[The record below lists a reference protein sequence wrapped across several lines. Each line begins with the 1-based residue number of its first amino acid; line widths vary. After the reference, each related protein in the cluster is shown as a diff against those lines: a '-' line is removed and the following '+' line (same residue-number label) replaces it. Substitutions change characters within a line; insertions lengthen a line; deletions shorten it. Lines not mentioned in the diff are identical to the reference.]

1 MSTSGIYG
9 LSGSGIDVDS
19 MVKMGMMTKQ
29 NEYDRLYKKEVQY
42 EWRKEAYANVYSD
55 LNTFNQSTLSNYKLS
70 STTLPMGT
78 SSADSKVVTAS
89 ANANASAMSH
99 TVNVTELSSN
109 AYLLTKDKLS
119 RANTSTS
126 TSSSIYLKDVLFTA
140 DEQKII
146 QNKMKADDFDSSQAL
161 ISFTFSDGND
171 ADSTTSTISFTYDDI
186 FNSGQTLN
194 DLSSKLNNAGTN
206 IKASYD
212 STNDAFSLYQKDG
225 GSANQI
231 VLSVAQDGSTASANG
246 KKLIENLNLVAVK
259 QTTDASGNI
268 TSSLEEVAF
277 STHTGTST
285 IGGSDTDMETSV
297 KMAADD
303 KLSTLFKTNGSS
315 NSAEFTVNGTTITI
329 DDVTSATVSD
339 LIDKINKSGAGVTA
353 DLDTNGQLKLSA
365 AGGMYASSITLG
377 VASTDT
383 SDAAANGRSLINGL
397 GFDSNNKLSADT
409 YGQTASG
416 TSGKVTIDGKEYS
429 TDTGKVSVGG
439 VTYTLSAK
447 GSTTVTV
454 TNDTDKLV
462 ENVKKFVDDYNTML
476 DKLNSLYNETTYS
489 DYGVLTKSQENGM
502 TADQITKWN
511 EKAKSGLLYHD
522 QTLGKII
529 SNLRE
534 AIYTPVDSVDSK
546 YNSMMAIGITSSTD
560 RGHLQL
566 DEDKLKT
573 ALASDPDC
581 VYQIFASSGDV
592 TTTYAD
598 GTTSTTTDY
607 DKEGVMNRISDKLFA
622 GLKEIKSYAGTSTDT
637 SDGSSLG
644 TLILNLQ
651 TKMSNF
657 KTMMDSYESA
667 LYKKYD
673 AMETAIQQLSVS
685 LGYITG
691 GNS

>member
-19 MVKMGMMTKQ
+19 MVKMGMLTKQ
-29 NEYDRLYKKEVQY
+29 NEYDRLYKKEVKY
-42 EWRKEAYANVYSD
+42 EWRKEAYADLYSN
-55 LNTFNQSTLSNYKLS
+55 LNTFNQSTLSTYKLS
-70 STTLPMGT
+70 STTMPMGT
-78 SSADSKVVTAS
+78 SSADSKVATAS

-109 AYLLTKDKLS
+109 AYLLTKDKIG

-126 TSSSIYLKDVLFTA
+126 ASSSIYLKDVLFTA
-140 DEQKII
+140 DEQKDI
-146 QNKMKADDFDSSQAL
+146 QNKMKADGFDSSQAL
-161 ISFTFSDGND
+161 ISFTFADGTE
-171 ADSTTSTISFTYDDI
+171 ADSTTSTISFTYDEI

-194 DLSSKLNNAGTN
+194 DLSSKLNSAGAN

-231 VLSVAQDGSTASANG
+231 ILSVAQDGSTASANG
-246 KKLIENLNLVAVK
+246 KKLIENLNLAAVK

-268 TSSLEEVAF
+268 TSSLEDIAF
-277 STHTGTST
+277 NTHTGTST
-285 IGGSDTDMETSV
+285 IGGSDTTMETSV
-297 KMAADD
+297 KMAATD

-315 NSAEFTVNGTTITI
+315 SSAEFTVNGKTITI

-339 LIDKINKSGAGVTA
+339 LIDKINKAGAGVTA
-353 DLDTNGQLKLSA
+353 ALDATGQLKLTSDDNTTK
-365 AGGMYASSITLG
+365 ITLG
-377 VASTDT
+377 VASSDT
-383 SDAAANGRSLINGL
+383 TDAAANGRSLINGL
-397 GFDSNNKLSADT
+397 SFDSNSKLSADT

-439 VTYTLSAK
+439 VTYTLTAK

-462 ENVKKFVDDYNTML
+462 ENVKKFVEDYNTML
-476 DKLNSLYNETTYS
+476 DKLNSLYNEKQYS
-489 DYGVLTKSQENGM
+489 DYDVLTKSQENGM
-502 TADQITKWN
+502 TADQISKWN

-534 AIYTPVDSVDSK
+534 AIYTPVDSVDSQ
-546 YNSMMAIGITSSTD
+546 YNSMMAIGISSSTD

-573 ALASDPDC
+573 ALANDPDC

-592 TTTYAD
+592 TTTDAD

-607 DKEGVMNRISDKLFA
+607 DKEGVMNRISDKLFS
-622 GLKEIKSYAGTSTDT
+622 GLKEIKSYAGTSTET

-685 LGYITG
+685 LGYITS

>member
-19 MVKMGMMTKQ
+19 MVKMGMLTKQ
-29 NEYDRLYKKEVQY
+29 NEYDRLYKKEVKY
-42 EWRKEAYANVYSD
+42 EWRKEAYADLYSN
-55 LNTFNQSTLSNYKLS
+55 LNTFNQSTLSTYKLS
-70 STTLPMGT
+70 STTMPMGT
-78 SSADSKVVTAS
+78 SSADSKVATAS

-109 AYLLTKDKLS
+109 AYLLTKDKID

-126 TSSSIYLKDVLFTA
+126 ASSSIYLKDVLFTA
-140 DEQKII
+140 DEQKDI
-146 QNKMKADDFDSSQAL
+146 QNKMKADGFDSSQAL
-161 ISFTFSDGND
+161 ISFTFADGTE
-171 ADSTTSTISFTYDDI
+171 ADSTTSTISFTYDEI

-194 DLSSKLNNAGTN
+194 DLSSKLNSAGAN

-231 VLSVAQDGSTASANG
+231 ILSVAQDGSTASANG
-246 KKLIENLNLVAVK
+246 KKLIENLNLAAVK

-268 TSSLEEVAF
+268 TSSLEAIAF
-277 STHTGTST
+277 NTHTGTST
-285 IGGSDTDMETSV
+285 IGGSDTTMETSV
-297 KMAADD
+297 KMAATD

-315 NSAEFTVNGTTITI
+315 SSAEFTVNGKTITI

-339 LIDKINKSGAGVTA
+339 LIDKINNAGAGVTA
-353 DLDTNGQLKLSA
+353 ALDATGQLKLTSDDNTTK
-365 AGGMYASSITLG
+365 ITLG
-377 VASTDT
+377 VASSDT
-383 SDAAANGRSLINGL
+383 TDAAANGRSLINGL
-397 GFDSNNKLSADT
+397 SFDSNNKLAADT

-439 VTYTLSAK
+439 VTYTLTAK

-462 ENVKKFVDDYNTML
+462 ENVKKFVEDYNTML
-476 DKLNSLYNETTYS
+476 DKLNSLYNEKQYS
-489 DYGVLTKSQENGM
+489 DYDVLTKSQENGM
-502 TADQITKWN
+502 TADQISKWN

-534 AIYTPVDSVDSK
+534 AIYTPVDSVDSQ
-546 YNSMMAIGITSSTD
+546 YNSMMAIGISSSTD

-573 ALASDPDC
+573 ALANDPDC

-592 TTTYAD
+592 TTTDAD

-607 DKEGVMNRISDKLFA
+607 DKEGVMNRISDKLFS
-622 GLKEIKSYAGTSTDT
+622 GLKEIKSYAGTSTET

-673 AMETAIQQLSVS
+673 AMETAIQQLSVL
-685 LGYITG
+685 LGYITS

>member
-19 MVKMGMMTKQ
+19 MVKMGMLTKQ
-29 NEYDRLYKKEVQY
+29 NEYDRLYKKEVKY
-42 EWRKEAYANVYSD
+42 EWRKEAYADLYSN
-55 LNTFNQSTLSNYKLS
+55 LNTFNQSTLSTYKLS
-70 STTLPMGT
+70 STTMPMGT
-78 SSADSKVVTAS
+78 SSADSKVATAS

-109 AYLLTKDKLS
+109 AYLLTKVKIG

-126 TSSSIYLKDVLFTA
+126 ASSSIYLKDVLFTA
-140 DEQKII
+140 DEQKDI
-146 QNKMKADDFDSSQAL
+146 QNKMKADGFDSSQAL
-161 ISFTFSDGND
+161 ISFTFADGTE
-171 ADSTTSTISFTYDDI
+171 ADSTTSTISFTYDEI

-194 DLSSKLNNAGTN
+194 DLSSKLNSAGAN

-231 VLSVAQDGSTASANG
+231 ILSVAQDGSTASANG
-246 KKLIENLNLVAVK
+246 KKLIENLNLAAVK

-268 TSSLEEVAF
+268 TSSLEDIAF
-277 STHTGTST
+277 NTHTGTST
-285 IGGSDTDMETSV
+285 IGGSDTTMETSV
-297 KMAADD
+297 KMAATD

-315 NSAEFTVNGTTITI
+315 SSAEFTVNGKTITI

-339 LIDKINKSGAGVTA
+339 LIDKINKAGAGVTA
-353 DLDTNGQLKLSA
+353 ALDATGQLKLTSDDNTTK
-365 AGGMYASSITLG
+365 ITLG
-377 VASTDT
+377 VASSDT
-383 SDAAANGRSLINGL
+383 TDAAANGRSLINGL
-397 GFDSNNKLSADT
+397 SFDSNSKLSADT

-439 VTYTLSAK
+439 VTYTLTAK

-462 ENVKKFVDDYNTML
+462 ENVKKFVEDYNTML
-476 DKLNSLYNETTYS
+476 DKLNSLYNEKQYS
-489 DYGVLTKSQENGM
+489 DYDVLTKSQENGM
-502 TADQITKWN
+502 TADQISKWN

-534 AIYTPVDSVDSK
+534 AIYTPVDSVDSQ
-546 YNSMMAIGITSSTD
+546 YNSMMAIGISSSTD
-560 RGHLQL
+560 RGHLRL

-573 ALASDPDC
+573 ALANDPDC

-592 TTTYAD
+592 TTTDAD

-607 DKEGVMNRISDKLFA
+607 DKEGVMNRISDKLFS
-622 GLKEIKSYAGTSTDT
+622 GLKEIKSYAGTSTET

-685 LGYITG
+685 LGYITS

>member
-19 MVKMGMMTKQ
+19 MVKMGMLTKQ
-29 NEYDRLYKKEVQY
+29 NEYDRLYKKEVKY
-42 EWRKEAYANVYSD
+42 EWRKEAYADLYSN
-55 LNTFNQSTLSNYKLS
+55 LNTFNQSTLSTYKLS
-70 STTLPMGT
+70 STTMPMGT
-78 SSADSKVVTAS
+78 SSADSKVATAS

-109 AYLLTKDKLS
+109 AYLLTKDKIG

-126 TSSSIYLKDVLFTA
+126 ASSSIYLKDVLFTA
-140 DEQKII
+140 DEQKDI
-146 QNKMKADDFDSSQAL
+146 QNKMKADGFDSSQAL
-161 ISFTFSDGND
+161 ISFTFADGTE
-171 ADSTTSTISFTYDDI
+171 ADSTTSTISFSYDEI

-194 DLSSKLNNAGTN
+194 DLSSKLNSAGAN

-231 VLSVAQDGSTASANG
+231 ILSVAQDGSTASANG
-246 KKLIENLNLVAVK
+246 KKLIENLNLAAVK

-268 TSSLEEVAF
+268 TSSLEDIAF
-277 STHTGTST
+277 NTHTGTST
-285 IGGSDTDMETSV
+285 IGGSDTTMETSV
-297 KMAADD
+297 KMAATD

-315 NSAEFTVNGTTITI
+315 SSAEFTVNGKTITI

-339 LIDKINKSGAGVTA
+339 LIDKINKAGAGVTA
-353 DLDTNGQLKLSA
+353 ALDATGQLKLTSDDNTTK
-365 AGGMYASSITLG
+365 ITLG
-377 VASTDT
+377 VASSDT
-383 SDAAANGRSLINGL
+383 TDAAANGRSLINGL
-397 GFDSNNKLSADT
+397 SFDSNSKLAADT

-439 VTYTLSAK
+439 VTYTLTAK

-462 ENVKKFVDDYNTML
+462 ENVKKFVEDYNTML
-476 DKLNSLYNETTYS
+476 DKLNSLYNEKQYS
-489 DYGVLTKSQENGM
+489 DYDVLTKSQENGM
-502 TADQITKWN
+502 TADQISKWN

-534 AIYTPVDSVDSK
+534 AIYTPVDSVDSQ
-546 YNSMMAIGITSSTD
+546 YNSMMAIGISSSTD

-573 ALASDPDC
+573 ALANDPDC

-592 TTTYAD
+592 TTTDAD
-598 GTTSTTTDY
+598 GMTSTTTDY
-607 DKEGVMNRISDKLFA
+607 DKEGVMNRISDKLFS
-622 GLKEIKSYAGTSTDT
+622 GLKEIKSYAGTSTET

-685 LGYITG
+685 LGYITS

>member
-19 MVKMGMMTKQ
+19 MVKMGMLTKQ
-29 NEYDRLYKKEVQY
+29 NEYDRLYKKEVKY
-42 EWRKEAYANVYSD
+42 EWRKEAYADLYSN
-55 LNTFNQSTLSNYKLS
+55 LNTFNQSTLSTYKLS
-70 STTLPMGT
+70 STTMPMGT
-78 SSADSKVVTAS
+78 SSADSKVATAS

-109 AYLLTKDKLS
+109 AYLLTKDKIG

-126 TSSSIYLKDVLFTA
+126 ASSSIYLKDVLFTA
-140 DEQKII
+140 DEQKDI
-146 QNKMKADDFDSSQAL
+146 QNKMKADGFDSSQAL
-161 ISFTFSDGND
+161 ISFTFADGTED
-171 ADSTTSTISFTYDDI
+171 DSTTSTISFTYDEI

-194 DLSSKLNNAGTN
+194 DLSSKLNSAGAN

-231 VLSVAQDGSTASANG
+231 ILSVAQDGSTASANG
-246 KKLIENLNLVAVK
+246 KKLIENLNLAAVK

-268 TSSLEEVAF
+268 TSSLEAIAF
-277 STHTGTST
+277 NTHTGTRT
-285 IGGSDTDMETSV
+285 IGGSDTTMETSV
-297 KMAADD
+297 KMAATD

-315 NSAEFTVNGTTITI
+315 SSAEFTVNGKTITI

-339 LIDKINKSGAGVTA
+339 LIDKINNAGAGVTA
-353 DLDTNGQLKLSA
+353 ALDATGQLKLTSDDNTTK
-365 AGGMYASSITLG
+365 ITLG
-377 VASTDT
+377 VASSDT
-383 SDAAANGRSLINGL
+383 TDAAANGRSLINGL
-397 GFDSNNKLSADT
+397 SFDSNIKLSADT

-439 VTYTLSAK
+439 VTYTLTAK

-462 ENVKKFVDDYNTML
+462 ENVKKFVEDYNTML
-476 DKLNSLYNETTYS
+476 DKLNSLYNEKQYS
-489 DYGVLTKSQENGM
+489 DYDVLTKSQENGM
-502 TADQITKWN
+502 TADQISKWN

-534 AIYTPVDSVDSK
+534 AIYTPVDSVDSQ
-546 YNSMMAIGITSSTD
+546 YNSMMAIGISSSTD

-573 ALASDPDC
+573 ALANDPDC

-592 TTTYAD
+592 TTTDAD

-607 DKEGVMNRISDKLFA
+607 DKEGVMNRISDKLFS
-622 GLKEIKSYAGTSTDT
+622 GLKEIKSYAGTSTET

-685 LGYITG
+685 LGYITS

>member
-19 MVKMGMMTKQ
+19 MVKMGMLTKQ
-29 NEYDRLYKKEVQY
+29 NEYDRLYKKEVKY
-42 EWRKEAYANVYSD
+42 EWRKEAYADLYSN
-55 LNTFNQSTLSNYKLS
+55 LNTFNQSTLSTYKLS
-70 STTLPMGT
+70 STTMPMGT
-78 SSADSKVVTAS
+78 SSADSKVATAS

-109 AYLLTKDKLS
+109 AYLLTKDKIG

-126 TSSSIYLKDVLFTA
+126 ASSSIYLKDVLFTA
-140 DEQKII
+140 DEQKDI
-146 QNKMKADDFDSSQAL
+146 QNKMKADGFDSSQAL
-161 ISFTFSDGND
+161 ISFTFADGTE
-171 ADSTTSTISFTYDDI
+171 ADSTTSTISFTYDEI

-194 DLSSKLNNAGTN
+194 DLSSKLNSAGAN

-231 VLSVAQDGSTASANG
+231 ILSVAQDGSTASANG
-246 KKLIENLNLVAVK
+246 KKLIENLNLAAVK

-268 TSSLEEVAF
+268 TSSLEAIAF
-277 STHTGTST
+277 NTHTGTRT
-285 IGGSDTDMETSV
+285 IGGSDTTMETSV
-297 KMAADD
+297 KMAATD

-315 NSAEFTVNGTTITI
+315 SSAEFTVNGKTITI

-339 LIDKINKSGAGVTA
+339 LIDKINNAGAGVTA
-353 DLDTNGQLKLSA
+353 ALDATGQLKLTSDDNTTK
-365 AGGMYASSITLG
+365 ITLG
-377 VASTDT
+377 VASSDT
-383 SDAAANGRSLINGL
+383 TDAAANGRSLINGL
-397 GFDSNNKLSADT
+397 SFDSNIKLSADT

-439 VTYTLSAK
+439 VTYTLTAK

-462 ENVKKFVDDYNTML
+462 ENVKKFVEDYNTML
-476 DKLNSLYNETTYS
+476 DKLNSLYNEKQYS
-489 DYGVLTKSQENGM
+489 DYDVLTKSQENGM
-502 TADQITKWN
+502 TADQISKWN

-534 AIYTPVDSVDSK
+534 AIYTPVDSVDSQ
-546 YNSMMAIGITSSTD
+546 YNSMMAIGISSSTD

-573 ALASDPDC
+573 ALANDPDC

-592 TTTYAD
+592 TTTDAD

-607 DKEGVMNRISDKLFA
+607 DKEGVMNRISDKLFS
-622 GLKEIKSYAGTSTDT
+622 GLKEIKSYAGTSKET

-685 LGYITG
+685 LGYITS

>member
-19 MVKMGMMTKQ
+19 MVKMGMLTKQ
-29 NEYDRLYKKEVQY
+29 NEYDRLYKKEVKY
-42 EWRKEAYANVYSD
+42 EWRKEAYADLYSN
-55 LNTFNQSTLSNYKLS
+55 LNTFNQSTLSTYKLS
-70 STTLPMGT
+70 STTMPMGT
-78 SSADSKVVTAS
+78 SSADSKVATAS

-109 AYLLTKDKLS
+109 AYLLTKDKIG

-126 TSSSIYLKDVLFTA
+126 ASSSIYLKDVLFTA
-140 DEQKII
+140 DEQKDI
-146 QNKMKADDFDSSQAL
+146 QNKMKADGFDSSQAL
-161 ISFTFSDGND
+161 ISFTFADGTE
-171 ADSTTSTISFTYDDI
+171 ADSMTSTISFTYDEI

-194 DLSSKLNNAGTN
+194 DLSSKLNSAGAN

-231 VLSVAQDGSTASANG
+231 ILSVAQDGSTASANG
-246 KKLIENLNLVAVK
+246 KKLIENLNLAAVK

-268 TSSLEEVAF
+268 TSSLEDIAF
-277 STHTGTST
+277 NTHTGTST
-285 IGGSDTDMETSV
+285 IGGSDTTMETSV
-297 KMAADD
+297 KMAATD

-315 NSAEFTVNGTTITI
+315 SSAEFTVNGKTINI

-339 LIDKINKSGAGVTA
+339 LIDKINNAGAGVTA
-353 DLDTNGQLKLSA
+353 ALDATGQLKLTSDDNTTK
-365 AGGMYASSITLG
+365 ITLG
-377 VASTDT
+377 VASSDT
-383 SDAAANGRSLINGL
+383 TDAAANGRSLINGL
-397 GFDSNNKLSADT
+397 SFDSNSKLSADT

-439 VTYTLSAK
+439 VTYTLTAK

-462 ENVKKFVDDYNTML
+462 ENVKKFVEDYNTML
-476 DKLNSLYNETTYS
+476 DKLNSLYNEKQYS
-489 DYGVLTKSQENGM
+489 DYDVLTKSQENGM
-502 TADQITKWN
+502 TADQISKWN

-534 AIYTPVDSVDSK
+534 AIYTPVDSVDSQ
-546 YNSMMAIGITSSTD
+546 YNSMMAIGISSSTD

-573 ALASDPDC
+573 ALANDPDC

-592 TTTYAD
+592 TATNAD

-607 DKEGVMNRISDKLFA
+607 DKEGVMNRISDKLFS
-622 GLKEIKSYAGTSTDT
+622 GLKEIKSYAGTSTET

-673 AMETAIQQLSVS
+673 AMEMAIQQLSVS
-685 LGYITG
+685 LGYITS

>member
-19 MVKMGMMTKQ
+19 MVKMGMLTKQ
-29 NEYDRLYKKEVQY
+29 NEYDRLYKKEVKY
-42 EWRKEAYANVYSD
+42 EWRKEAYADLYSN
-55 LNTFNQSTLSNYKLS
+55 LNTFNQSTLSTYKLS
-70 STTLPMGT
+70 STTMPMGT
-78 SSADSKVVTAS
+78 SSADSKVATAS

-109 AYLLTKDKLS
+109 AYLLTKDKIG

-126 TSSSIYLKDVLFTA
+126 ASSSIYLKDVLFTA
-140 DEQKII
+140 DEQKDI
-146 QNKMKADDFDSSQAL
+146 QNKMKADGFDSSQAL
-161 ISFTFSDGND
+161 ISFTFADGTE
-171 ADSTTSTISFTYDDI
+171 ADSTTSTISFTYDEI

-194 DLSSKLNNAGTN
+194 DLSSKLNSAGAN

-231 VLSVAQDGSTASANG
+231 ILSVAQDGSTASANG
-246 KKLIENLNLVAVK
+246 KKLIEKLNLAAVK

-268 TSSLEEVAF
+268 TSSLEAIAF
-277 STHTGTST
+277 NTHTGTST
-285 IGGSDTDMETSV
+285 IGGSDTTMETSV
-297 KMAADD
+297 KMAATD

-315 NSAEFTVNGTTITI
+315 SSAEFTVNGKTITI

-339 LIDKINKSGAGVTA
+339 LIDKINNAGAGVTA
-353 DLDTNGQLKLSA
+353 ALDATGQLKLTSDDNTTK
-365 AGGMYASSITLG
+365 ITLG
-377 VASTDT
+377 VASSDT
-383 SDAAANGRSLINGL
+383 TDAAANGRSLINGL
-397 GFDSNNKLSADT
+397 SFDSNNKLAADT

-439 VTYTLSAK
+439 VTYTLTAK

-462 ENVKKFVDDYNTML
+462 ENVKKFVEDYNTML
-476 DKLNSLYNETTYS
+476 DKLNSLYNEKQYS
-489 DYGVLTKSQENGM
+489 DYDVLTKSQENGM
-502 TADQITKWN
+502 TADQISKWN

-534 AIYTPVDSVDSK
+534 AIYTPVDSVDSQ
-546 YNSMMAIGITSSTD
+546 YNSMMAIGISSSTD

-573 ALASDPDC
+573 ALANDPDC

-592 TTTYAD
+592 TTTDAD

-607 DKEGVMNRISDKLFA
+607 DKEGVMNRISDKLFS
-622 GLKEIKSYAGTSTDT
+622 GLKEIKSYAGTSTET

-685 LGYITG
+685 LGYITS

>member
-19 MVKMGMMTKQ
+19 MVKMGMLTKQ
-29 NEYDRLYKKEVQY
+29 NEYDRLYKKEVKY
-42 EWRKEAYANVYSD
+42 EWRKEAYADLYSN
-55 LNTFNQSTLSNYKLS
+55 LNTFNQSTLSTYKLS
-70 STTLPMGT
+70 STTMPMGT
-78 SSADSKVVTAS
+78 SSADSKVATAS

-109 AYLLTKDKLS
+109 AYLLTKDKIG

-126 TSSSIYLKDVLFTA
+126 TSASSSIYLKDVLFTA
-140 DEQKII
+140 DEQKDI
-146 QNKMKADDFDSSQAL
+146 QNKMKADGFDSSQAL
-161 ISFTFSDGND
+161 ISFTFADGTE
-171 ADSTTSTISFTYDDI
+171 ADSTTSTISFTYDEI

-194 DLSSKLNNAGTN
+194 DLSSKLNSAGAN

-231 VLSVAQDGSTASANG
+231 ILSVAQDGSTASANG
-246 KKLIENLNLVAVK
+246 KKLIENLNLAAVK

-268 TSSLEEVAF
+268 TSSLEAIAF
-277 STHTGTST
+277 NTHTGTST
-285 IGGSDTDMETSV
+285 IGGSDTTMETSV
-297 KMAADD
+297 KMAAID

-315 NSAEFTVNGTTITI
+315 SSAEFTVSGKTITI

-339 LIDKINKSGAGVTA
+339 LIDKINNAGAGVTA
-353 DLDTNGQLKLSA
+353 ALDATGQLKLTSDDNTTK
-365 AGGMYASSITLG
+365 ITLG
-377 VASTDT
+377 VASSDT
-383 SDAAANGRSLINGL
+383 TDAAANGRSLINGL
-397 GFDSNNKLSADT
+397 SFDSNNKLVADT

-439 VTYTLSAK
+439 VTYTITAK

-462 ENVKKFVDDYNTML
+462 ENVKKFVEDYNTML
-476 DKLNSLYNETTYS
+476 DKLNSLYNEKQYS
-489 DYGVLTKSQENGM
+489 DYDVLTKSQENGM
-502 TADQITKWN
+502 TADQISKWN

-534 AIYTPVDSVDSK
+534 AIYTPVDSVDSQ
-546 YNSMMAIGITSSTD
+546 YNSMMAIGISSSTD

-573 ALASDPDC
+573 ALANDPDC

-592 TTTYAD
+592 TTTDAD

-607 DKEGVMNRISDKLFA
+607 DKEGVMNRISDKLFS
-622 GLKEIKSYAGTSTDT
+622 GLKEIKSYAGTSTET

-685 LGYITG
+685 LGYITS

>member
-19 MVKMGMMTKQ
+19 MVKMGMLTKQ
-29 NEYDRLYKKEVQY
+29 NEYDRLYKKEVKY
-42 EWRKEAYANVYSD
+42 EWRKEAYADLYSN
-55 LNTFNQSTLSNYKLS
+55 LNTFNQSTLSTYKLS
-70 STTLPMGT
+70 STTMPMGT
-78 SSADSKVVTAS
+78 SSADSKVATAS

-109 AYLLTKDKLS
+109 AYLLTKDKIG

-126 TSSSIYLKDVLFTA
+126 ASSSIYLKDVLFTA
-140 DEQKII
+140 DEQKDI
-146 QNKMKADDFDSSQAL
+146 QNKMKADGFDSSQAL
-161 ISFTFSDGND
+161 ISFTFADGTE
-171 ADSTTSTISFTYDDI
+171 ADSTTSTISFTYDEI

-194 DLSSKLNNAGTN
+194 DLSSKLNSAGAN

-231 VLSVAQDGSTASANG
+231 ILSVAQDGSTASANG
-246 KKLIENLNLVAVK
+246 KKLIENLNLAAVK

-268 TSSLEEVAF
+268 TSSLEDIAF
-277 STHTGTST
+277 NTHTGTST
-285 IGGSDTDMETSV
+285 IGGSDTTMETSV
-297 KMAADD
+297 KMAATD

-315 NSAEFTVNGTTITI
+315 SSAEFTVNGKTINI

-339 LIDKINKSGAGVTA
+339 LIDKINNAGAGVTA
-353 DLDTNGQLKLSA
+353 ALDATGQLKLTSDDNTTK
-365 AGGMYASSITLG
+365 IILG
-377 VASTDT
+377 VASSDT
-383 SDAAANGRSLINGL
+383 TDAAANGRSLINGL
-397 GFDSNNKLSADT
+397 SFDSNSKLSADT

-439 VTYTLSAK
+439 VTYTLTAK

-462 ENVKKFVDDYNTML
+462 ENVKKFVEDYNTML
-476 DKLNSLYNETTYS
+476 DKLNSLYNEKQYS
-489 DYGVLTKSQENGM
+489 DYDVLTKSQENGM
-502 TADQITKWN
+502 TADQISKWN

-534 AIYTPVDSVDSK
+534 AIYTPVDSVDSQ
-546 YNSMMAIGITSSTD
+546 YNSMMAIGISSSTD

-573 ALASDPDC
+573 ALANDPDC

-592 TTTYAD
+592 TTTDAD

-607 DKEGVMNRISDKLFA
+607 DKEGVMNRISDKLFS
-622 GLKEIKSYAGTSTDT
+622 GLKEIKSYAGTSTET

-685 LGYITG
+685 LGYITS

>member
-19 MVKMGMMTKQ
+19 MVKMGMLTKQ
-29 NEYDRLYKKEVQY
+29 NEYDRLYKKEVKY
-42 EWRKEAYANVYSD
+42 EWRKEAYADLYSN
-55 LNTFNQSTLSNYKLS
+55 LNTFNQSTLSTYKLS
-70 STTLPMGT
+70 STTMPMGT
-78 SSADSKVVTAS
+78 SSADSKVATAS

-109 AYLLTKDKLS
+109 AYLLTKDKIG
-119 RANTSTS
+119 RANTSTRA
-126 TSSSIYLKDVLFTA
+126 SSSIYLKDVLFTA
-140 DEQKII
+140 DEQKDI
-146 QNKMKADDFDSSQAL
+146 QNKMKADGFDSSQAL
-161 ISFTFSDGND
+161 ISFTFADGTE
-171 ADSTTSTISFTYDDI
+171 ADSTTSTISFTYDEI

-194 DLSSKLNNAGTN
+194 DLSSKLNSAGAN

-231 VLSVAQDGSTASANG
+231 ILSVAQDGSTASANG
-246 KKLIENLNLVAVK
+246 KKLIENLNLAAVK

-268 TSSLEEVAF
+268 TSSLEAIAF
-277 STHTGTST
+277 NTHTGTST
-285 IGGSDTDMETSV
+285 IGGSDTTMETSV
-297 KMAADD
+297 KMAATD

-315 NSAEFTVNGTTITI
+315 SSAEFTVNGKTITI

-339 LIDKINKSGAGVTA
+339 LIDKINNAGAGVTA
-353 DLDTNGQLKLSA
+353 ALDATGQLKLTSDDNTNK
-365 AGGMYASSITLG
+365 ITLG
-377 VASTDT
+377 VASSDT
-383 SDAAANGRSLINGL
+383 TDAAANGRSLINGL
-397 GFDSNNKLSADT
+397 SFDSNSKLSADT

-439 VTYTLSAK
+439 VTYTLTAK

-462 ENVKKFVDDYNTML
+462 ENVKKFVEDYNTML
-476 DKLNSLYNETTYS
+476 DKLNSLYNEKQYS
-489 DYGVLTKSQENGM
+489 DYDVLTKSQENGM
-502 TADQITKWN
+502 TADQISKWN

-534 AIYTPVDSVDSK
+534 AIYTPVDSVDSQ
-546 YNSMMAIGITSSTD
+546 YNSMMAIGISSSTD

-573 ALASDPDC
+573 ALANDPDC

-592 TTTYAD
+592 TTTDAD

-607 DKEGVMNRISDKLFA
+607 DKEGVMNRISDKLFS
-622 GLKEIKSYAGTSTDT
+622 GLKEIKSYAGTSTET

-685 LGYITG
+685 LGYITS

>member
-19 MVKMGMMTKQ
+19 MVKMGMLTKQ
-29 NEYDRLYKKEVQY
+29 NEYDRLYKKEVKY
-42 EWRKEAYANVYSD
+42 EWRKEAYADLYSS
-55 LNTFNQSTLSNYKLS
+55 LNTFNQSTLSTYKLS
-70 STTLPMGT
+70 STTMPMGT
-78 SSADSKVVTAS
+78 SSADSKVATAS

-109 AYLLTKDKLS
+109 AYLLTKDKIG

-126 TSSSIYLKDVLFTA
+126 ASSSIYLKDVLFTA
-140 DEQKII
+140 DEQKDI
-146 QNKMKADDFDSSQAL
+146 QNKMKADGFDSSQAL
-161 ISFTFSDGND
+161 ISFTFADGTE
-171 ADSTTSTISFTYDDI
+171 ADSTTSTISFTYDEI

-194 DLSSKLNNAGTN
+194 DLSSKLNSAGAN

-231 VLSVAQDGSTASANG
+231 ILSVAQDGSTASANG
-246 KKLIENLNLVAVK
+246 KKLIENLNLAAVK

-268 TSSLEEVAF
+268 TSSLEAIAF
-277 STHTGTST
+277 NTHTGTST
-285 IGGSDTDMETSV
+285 IGGSDTTMETSV
-297 KMAADD
+297 KMAATD

-315 NSAEFTVNGTTITI
+315 SSAEFTVNGKTITI

-339 LIDKINKSGAGVTA
+339 LIDKINNAGAGVTA
-353 DLDTNGQLKLSA
+353 ALDATGQLKLTSDDNTTK
-365 AGGMYASSITLG
+365 ITLG
-377 VASTDT
+377 VASSDT
-383 SDAAANGRSLINGL
+383 TDAAANGRSLINGL
-397 GFDSNNKLSADT
+397 SFDSNNKLAADT

-439 VTYTLSAK
+439 VTYTLTAK

-462 ENVKKFVDDYNTML
+462 ENVKKFVEDYNTML
-476 DKLNSLYNETTYS
+476 DKLNSLYNEKQYS
-489 DYGVLTKSQENGM
+489 DYDVLTKSQENGM
-502 TADQITKWN
+502 TADQISKWN

-534 AIYTPVDSVDSK
+534 AIYTPVDSVDSQ
-546 YNSMMAIGITSSTD
+546 YNSMMAIGISSSTD

-573 ALASDPDC
+573 ALANDPDC

-592 TTTYAD
+592 TTTDAD

-607 DKEGVMNRISDKLFA
+607 DKEGVMNRISDKLFS
-622 GLKEIKSYAGTSTDT
+622 GLKEIKSYAGTSTET

-685 LGYITG
+685 LGYITS

>member
-19 MVKMGMMTKQ
+19 MVKMGMLTKQ
-29 NEYDRLYKKEVQY
+29 NEYDRLYKKEVKY
-42 EWRKEAYANVYSD
+42 EWRKEAYADLYSN
-55 LNTFNQSTLSNYKLS
+55 LNTFNQSTLSTYKLS
-70 STTLPMGT
+70 STTMPMGT
-78 SSADSKVVTAS
+78 SSADSKVATAS
-89 ANANASAMSH
+89 ANANALAMSH

-109 AYLLTKDKLS
+109 AYLLTKDKIG

-126 TSSSIYLKDVLFTA
+126 ASSSIYLKDVLFTA
-140 DEQKII
+140 DEQKDI
-146 QNKMKADDFDSSQAL
+146 QNKMKADGFDSSQAL
-161 ISFTFSDGND
+161 ISFTFADGTE
-171 ADSTTSTISFTYDDI
+171 ADSTTSTISFTYDEI

-194 DLSSKLNNAGTN
+194 DLSSKLNSAGAN

-231 VLSVAQDGSTASANG
+231 ILSVAQDGSTASANG
-246 KKLIENLNLVAVK
+246 KKLIENLNLAAVK

-268 TSSLEEVAF
+268 TSSLEDIAF
-277 STHTGTST
+277 NTHTGTST
-285 IGGSDTDMETSV
+285 IGGSDTTMETSV
-297 KMAADD
+297 KMAATD

-315 NSAEFTVNGTTITI
+315 SSAEFTVNGKTITI

-339 LIDKINKSGAGVTA
+339 LIDKINNAGAGVTA
-353 DLDTNGQLKLSA
+353 ALDATGQLKLTSDDNTTK
-365 AGGMYASSITLG
+365 ITLG
-377 VASTDT
+377 VASSDTTDT
-383 SDAAANGRSLINGL
+383 AANGRSLINGL
-397 GFDSNNKLSADT
+397 SFDSNNKLAADT

-439 VTYTLSAK
+439 VTYTLTAK

-462 ENVKKFVDDYNTML
+462 ENVKKFVEDYNTML
-476 DKLNSLYNETTYS
+476 DKLNSLYNEKQYS
-489 DYGVLTKSQENGM
+489 DYDVLTKSQENGM
-502 TADQITKWN
+502 TADQISKWN

-534 AIYTPVDSVDSK
+534 AIYTPVDSVDSQ
-546 YNSMMAIGITSSTD
+546 YNSMMAIGISSSTD

-573 ALASDPDC
+573 ALANDPDC

-592 TTTYAD
+592 TTTDAD

-607 DKEGVMNRISDKLFA
+607 DKEGVMNRISDKLFS
-622 GLKEIKSYAGTSTDT
+622 GLKEIKSYAGTSTET

-685 LGYITG
+685 LGYITS

>member
-19 MVKMGMMTKQ
+19 MVKMGMLTKQ
-29 NEYDRLYKKEVQY
+29 NEYDRLYKKEVKY
-42 EWRKEAYANVYSD
+42 EWRKEAYADLYSN
-55 LNTFNQSTLSNYKLS
+55 LNTFNQSTLSTYKLS
-70 STTLPMGT
+70 STTMPMGT
-78 SSADSKVVTAS
+78 SSADSKVATAS

-109 AYLLTKDKLS
+109 AYLLTKDKIG

-126 TSSSIYLKDVLFTA
+126 ASSSIYLKDVLFTA
-140 DEQKII
+140 DEQKDI
-146 QNKMKADDFDSSQAL
+146 QNKMKADGFDSSQAL
-161 ISFTFSDGND
+161 ISFTFAYGTE
-171 ADSTTSTISFTYDDI
+171 ADSTTSTISFTYDEI

-194 DLSSKLNNAGTN
+194 DLSSKLNSAGAN

-231 VLSVAQDGSTASANG
+231 ILSVAQDGSTASANG
-246 KKLIENLNLVAVK
+246 KKLIENLNLAAVK

-268 TSSLEEVAF
+268 TSSLEDIAF
-277 STHTGTST
+277 NTHTGTST
-285 IGGSDTDMETSV
+285 IGGSDTTMETSV
-297 KMAADD
+297 KMAATD

-315 NSAEFTVNGTTITI
+315 SSAEFTVNGKTINI

-339 LIDKINKSGAGVTA
+339 LIDKINNAGAGVTA
-353 DLDTNGQLKLSA
+353 ALDATGQLKLTSDDNTTK
-365 AGGMYASSITLG
+365 IILG
-377 VASTDT
+377 VASSDT
-383 SDAAANGRSLINGL
+383 TDAAANGRSLINGL
-397 GFDSNNKLSADT
+397 SFDSNSKLSADT

-439 VTYTLSAK
+439 VTYTLTAK

-462 ENVKKFVDDYNTML
+462 ENVKKFVEDYNTML
-476 DKLNSLYNETTYS
+476 DKLNSLYNEKQYS
-489 DYGVLTKSQENGM
+489 DYDVLTKSQENGM
-502 TADQITKWN
+502 TADQISKWN

-534 AIYTPVDSVDSK
+534 AIYTPVDSVDSQ
-546 YNSMMAIGITSSTD
+546 YNSMMAIGISSSTD

-573 ALASDPDC
+573 ALANDPDC

-592 TTTYAD
+592 TTTDAD

-607 DKEGVMNRISDKLFA
+607 DKEGVMNRISDKLFS
-622 GLKEIKSYAGTSTDT
+622 GLKEIKSYAGTSTET

-685 LGYITG
+685 LGYITS

>member
-19 MVKMGMMTKQ
+19 MVKMGMLTKQ
-29 NEYDRLYKKEVQY
+29 NEYDRLYKKEVKY
-42 EWRKEAYANVYSD
+42 EWRKEAYADLYSN
-55 LNTFNQSTLSNYKLS
+55 LNAFNQSTLSTYKLS
-70 STTLPMGT
+70 STTMPMGT
-78 SSADSKVVTAS
+78 SSADSKVATAS

-109 AYLLTKDKLS
+109 AYLLTKDKIG

-126 TSSSIYLKDVLFTA
+126 ASSSIYLKDVLFTA
-140 DEQKII
+140 DEQKDI
-146 QNKMKADDFDSSQAL
+146 QNKMKADGFDSSQAL
-161 ISFTFSDGND
+161 ISFTFADGTE
-171 ADSTTSTISFTYDDI
+171 ADSTTSTISFTYDEI

-194 DLSSKLNNAGTN
+194 DLSSKLNSAGAN

-231 VLSVAQDGSTASANG
+231 ILSVAQDGSTASANG
-246 KKLIENLNLVAVK
+246 KKLIENLNLAAVK

-268 TSSLEEVAF
+268 TSSLEDIAF
-277 STHTGTST
+277 NTHTGTST
-285 IGGSDTDMETSV
+285 IGGSDTTMETSV
-297 KMAADD
+297 KMAATD

-315 NSAEFTVNGTTITI
+315 SSAEFTVNGKTITI

-339 LIDKINKSGAGVTA
+339 LIDKINNAGAGVTA
-353 DLDTNGQLKLSA
+353 ALDATGQLKLTSDDNTTK
-365 AGGMYASSITLG
+365 ITLG
-377 VASTDT
+377 VASSDT
-383 SDAAANGRSLINGL
+383 TDAAANGRSLINGL
-397 GFDSNNKLSADT
+397 SFDSNNKLAADT

-439 VTYTLSAK
+439 VTYTLTAK

-462 ENVKKFVDDYNTML
+462 ENVKKFVEDYNTML
-476 DKLNSLYNETTYS
+476 DKLNSLYNEKQYS
-489 DYGVLTKSQENGM
+489 DYDVLTKSQENGM
-502 TADQITKWN
+502 TADQISKWN

-534 AIYTPVDSVDSK
+534 AIYTPVDSVDSQ
-546 YNSMMAIGITSSTD
+546 YNSMMAIGISSSTD

-573 ALASDPDC
+573 ALANDPDC

-592 TTTYAD
+592 TTTDAD

-607 DKEGVMNRISDKLFA
+607 DKEGVMNRISDKLFS
-622 GLKEIKSYAGTSTDT
+622 GLKEIKSYAGTSTET

-685 LGYITG
+685 LGYITS

>member
-19 MVKMGMMTKQ
+19 MVKMGMLTKQ
-29 NEYDRLYKKEVQY
+29 NEYDRLYKKEVKY
-42 EWRKEAYANVYSD
+42 EWRKEAYADLYSN
-55 LNTFNQSTLSNYKLS
+55 LNTFNQSTLSTYKLS
-70 STTLPMGT
+70 STTMPMGT
-78 SSADSKVVTAS
+78 SSADSKVATAS

-109 AYLLTKDKLS
+109 AYLLTKDKIG

-126 TSSSIYLKDVLFTA
+126 ASSSIYLKDVLFTA
-140 DEQKII
+140 DEQKDI
-146 QNKMKADDFDSSQAL
+146 QNKMKADGFDSSQAL
-161 ISFTFSDGND
+161 ISFTFADGTE
-171 ADSTTSTISFTYDDI
+171 ADSTTSTISFTYDEI

-194 DLSSKLNNAGTN
+194 DLSSKLNSAGAN

-231 VLSVAQDGSTASANG
+231 ILSVAQDGSTASANG
-246 KKLIENLNLVAVK
+246 KKLIENLNLAAVK

-268 TSSLEEVAF
+268 TSSLEDIAF
-277 STHTGTST
+277 NTHTGTST
-285 IGGSDTDMETSV
+285 IGGSDTTMETSV
-297 KMAADD
+297 KMAATD

-315 NSAEFTVNGTTITI
+315 SSAEFTVNGKTITI

-339 LIDKINKSGAGVTA
+339 LIDKINNAGAGVTA
-353 DLDTNGQLKLSA
+353 ALDATGQLKLTSDDNTTK
-365 AGGMYASSITLG
+365 ITLG
-377 VASTDT
+377 VASSDTTDV
-383 SDAAANGRSLINGL
+383 AANGRSLINGL
-397 GFDSNNKLSADT
+397 SFDSNNKLAADT

-439 VTYTLSAK
+439 VTYTLTAK

-462 ENVKKFVDDYNTML
+462 ENVKKFVEDYNTML
-476 DKLNSLYNETTYS
+476 DKLNSLYNEKQYS
-489 DYGVLTKSQENGM
+489 DYDVLTKSQENGM
-502 TADQITKWN
+502 TADQISKWN

-534 AIYTPVDSVDSK
+534 AIYTPVDSVDSQ
-546 YNSMMAIGITSSTD
+546 YNSMMAIGISSSTD

-573 ALASDPDC
+573 ALANDPDC

-592 TTTYAD
+592 TTTDAD

-607 DKEGVMNRISDKLFA
+607 DKEGVMNRISDKLFS
-622 GLKEIKSYAGTSTDT
+622 GLKEIKSYAGTSTET

-685 LGYITG
+685 LGYITS

>member
-19 MVKMGMMTKQ
+19 MVKMGMLTKQ
-29 NEYDRLYKKEVQY
+29 NEYDRLYKKEVKY
-42 EWRKEAYANVYSD
+42 EWRKEAYADLYSN
-55 LNTFNQSTLSNYKLS
+55 LNTFNQSTLSTYKLS
-70 STTLPMGT
+70 STTMPMGT
-78 SSADSKVVTAS
+78 SSADSKVATAS

-109 AYLLTKDKLS
+109 AYLLTKDKIG

-126 TSSSIYLKDVLFTA
+126 ASSSIYLKDVLFTA
-140 DEQKII
+140 DEQKDI
-146 QNKMKADDFDSSQAL
+146 QNKMKADGFDSSQAL
-161 ISFTFSDGND
+161 ISFTFADGTE
-171 ADSTTSTISFTYDDI
+171 ADSTTSTISFTYDEI

-194 DLSSKLNNAGTN
+194 DLSSKLNSAGAN

-231 VLSVAQDGSTASANG
+231 ILSVAQDGSTASANG
-246 KKLIENLNLVAVK
+246 KKLIENLNLAAVK

-268 TSSLEEVAF
+268 TSSLEDIAF
-277 STHTGTST
+277 NTHTGTST
-285 IGGSDTDMETSV
+285 IGGSDTTMETSV
-297 KMAADD
+297 KMAATD

-315 NSAEFTVNGTTITI
+315 SSAEFTVNGKTITI

-339 LIDKINKSGAGVTA
+339 LIDKINNAGAGVTA
-353 DLDTNGQLKLSA
+353 ALDATGQLKLTSDDNTTK
-365 AGGMYASSITLG
+365 ITLG
-377 VASTDT
+377 VASSDT
-383 SDAAANGRSLINGL
+383 TDAAANGRSLINGL
-397 GFDSNNKLSADT
+397 SFDSNSKLSADT

-439 VTYTLSAK
+439 VTYTLTAK

-462 ENVKKFVDDYNTML
+462 ENVKKFVEDYNTML
-476 DKLNSLYNETTYS
+476 DKLNSLYNEKQYS
-489 DYGVLTKSQENGM
+489 DYDVLTKSQENGM
-502 TADQITKWN
+502 TADQISKWN

-534 AIYTPVDSVDSK
+534 AIYTPVDSVDSQ
-546 YNSMMAIGITSSTD
+546 YNSMMAIGISSSTD

-573 ALASDPDC
+573 ALANDPDC

-592 TTTYAD
+592 TTTDAD

-607 DKEGVMNRISDKLFA
+607 DKEGVMNRISDKLFS
-622 GLKEIKSYAGTSTDT
+622 GLKEIKSYAGTSTET

-685 LGYITG
+685 LGYITS

>member
-19 MVKMGMMTKQ
+19 MVKMGMLTKQ
-29 NEYDRLYKKEVQY
+29 NEYDRLYKKEVKY
-42 EWRKEAYANVYSD
+42 EWRKEAYADLYSN
-55 LNTFNQSTLSNYKLS
+55 LNTFNQSTLSTYKLS
-70 STTLPMGT
+70 STTMPMGT
-78 SSADSKVVTAS
+78 SSADSKVATAS

-109 AYLLTKDKLS
+109 AYLLTKDKIG

-126 TSSSIYLKDVLFTA
+126 ASSSIYLKDVLFTA
-140 DEQKII
+140 DEQKDI
-146 QNKMKADDFDSSQAL
+146 QNKMKADGFDSSQAL
-161 ISFTFSDGND
+161 ISFTFADGTE
-171 ADSTTSTISFTYDDI
+171 ADSTTSTISFTYDEI

-194 DLSSKLNNAGTN
+194 DLSSKLNSAGAN

-231 VLSVAQDGSTASANG
+231 ILSVAQDGSTASANG
-246 KKLIENLNLVAVK
+246 KKLIENLNLAAVK

-268 TSSLEEVAF
+268 TSSLEDIAF
-277 STHTGTST
+277 NTHTGTST
-285 IGGSDTDMETSV
+285 IGGSDTTMETSV
-297 KMAADD
+297 KMAATD

-315 NSAEFTVNGTTITI
+315 SSAEFTVNGKTINI

-339 LIDKINKSGAGVTA
+339 LIDKINNAGAGVTA
-353 DLDTNGQLKLSA
+353 ALDATGQLKLTSDDNTTK
-365 AGGMYASSITLG
+365 ITLG
-377 VASTDT
+377 VASSDT
-383 SDAAANGRSLINGL
+383 TDAAANGRSLINGL
-397 GFDSNNKLSADT
+397 SFDSNNKLAADT

-439 VTYTLSAK
+439 VTYTLTAK

-462 ENVKKFVDDYNTML
+462 ENVKKFVEDYNTML
-476 DKLNSLYNETTYS
+476 DKLNSLYNEKQYS
-489 DYGVLTKSQENGM
+489 DYDVLTKSQENGM
-502 TADQITKWN
+502 TADQISKWN

-534 AIYTPVDSVDSK
+534 AIYTPVDSVDSQ
-546 YNSMMAIGITSSTD
+546 YNSMMAIGISSSTD

-573 ALASDPDC
+573 ALANDPDC

-592 TTTYAD
+592 TTTDAD
-598 GTTSTTTDY
+598 GATSTTTDY
-607 DKEGVMNRISDKLFA
+607 DKEGVMNRISDKLFL
-622 GLKEIKSYAGTSTDT
+622 GLKEIKSYAGTSTET

-685 LGYITG
+685 LGYITS

>member
-19 MVKMGMMTKQ
+19 MVKMGMLTKQ
-29 NEYDRLYKKEVQY
+29 NEYDRLYKKEVKY
-42 EWRKEAYANVYSD
+42 EWRKEAYADLYSN
-55 LNTFNQSTLSNYKLS
+55 LNTFNQSTLSTYKLS
-70 STTLPMGT
+70 STTMPMGT
-78 SSADSKVVTAS
+78 SSADSKVATAS

-109 AYLLTKDKLS
+109 AYLLTKDKIG

-126 TSSSIYLKDVLFTA
+126 ASSSIYLKDVLFTA
-140 DEQKII
+140 DEQKDI
-146 QNKMKADDFDSSQAL
+146 QNKMKADGFDSSQAL
-161 ISFTFSDGND
+161 ISFTFADGTE
-171 ADSTTSTISFTYDDI
+171 ADSTTSTISFTYDEI

-194 DLSSKLNNAGTN
+194 DLSSKLNSAGAN

-231 VLSVAQDGSTASANG
+231 ILSVAQDGSTASANG
-246 KKLIENLNLVAVK
+246 KKLIENLNLAAVK

-268 TSSLEEVAF
+268 TSSLEDIAF
-277 STHTGTST
+277 NTHTGTST
-285 IGGSDTDMETSV
+285 IGGSDTTMETSV
-297 KMAADD
+297 KMAATD

-315 NSAEFTVNGTTITI
+315 SSAEFTVNGKTITI

-339 LIDKINKSGAGVTA
+339 LIDKINNAGAGVTA
-353 DLDTNGQLKLSA
+353 AIDATGQLKLTSDDNTTK
-365 AGGMYASSITLG
+365 ITLG
-377 VASTDT
+377 VASSDT
-383 SDAAANGRSLINGL
+383 TDAAANGRSLINGL
-397 GFDSNNKLSADT
+397 SFDSNSKLSADT

-439 VTYTLSAK
+439 VTYTLTAK

-462 ENVKKFVDDYNTML
+462 ENVKKFVEDYNTML
-476 DKLNSLYNETTYS
+476 DKLNSLYNEKQYS
-489 DYGVLTKSQENGM
+489 DYDVLTKSQENGM
-502 TADQITKWN
+502 TADQISKWN

-534 AIYTPVDSVDSK
+534 AIYTPVDSVDSQ
-546 YNSMMAIGITSSTD
+546 YNSMMAIGISSSTD

-573 ALASDPDC
+573 ALANDPDC

-592 TTTYAD
+592 TTTDAD

-607 DKEGVMNRISDKLFA
+607 DKEGVMNRISDKLFS
-622 GLKEIKSYAGTSTDT
+622 GLKEIKSYAGTSTET

-685 LGYITG
+685 LGYITS

>member
-19 MVKMGMMTKQ
+19 MVKMGMLTKQ
-29 NEYDRLYKKEVQY
+29 NEYDRLYKKEVKY
-42 EWRKEAYANVYSD
+42 EWRKEAYADLYSN
-55 LNTFNQSTLSNYKLS
+55 LNTFNQSTLSTYKLS
-70 STTLPMGT
+70 STTMPMGT
-78 SSADSKVVTAS
+78 SSADSKVATAS

-109 AYLLTKDKLS
+109 AYLLTKDKID

-126 TSSSIYLKDVLFTA
+126 ASSSIYLKDVLFTA
-140 DEQKII
+140 DEQKDI
-146 QNKMKADDFDSSQAL
+146 QNKMKADGFDSSQAL
-161 ISFTFSDGND
+161 ISFTFADGTE
-171 ADSTTSTISFTYDDI
+171 ADSTTSTISFTYDEI

-194 DLSSKLNNAGTN
+194 DLSSKLNSAGAN

-231 VLSVAQDGSTASANG
+231 ILSVAQDGSTASANG
-246 KKLIENLNLVAVK
+246 KKLIENLNLAAVK

-268 TSSLEEVAF
+268 TSSLEAIAF
-277 STHTGTST
+277 NTHTGTST
-285 IGGSDTDMETSV
+285 IGGSDTTMETSV
-297 KMAADD
+297 KMAATD

-315 NSAEFTVNGTTITI
+315 SSAEFTVNGKTITI

-339 LIDKINKSGAGVTA
+339 LIDKINNAGAGVTA
-353 DLDTNGQLKLSA
+353 ALDATGQLKLTSDDNTTK
-365 AGGMYASSITLG
+365 ITLG
-377 VASTDT
+377 VASSDT
-383 SDAAANGRSLINGL
+383 TDAAANGRSLINGL
-397 GFDSNNKLSADT
+397 SFDSNNKLAADT

-439 VTYTLSAK
+439 VTYTLTAK

-462 ENVKKFVDDYNTML
+462 ENVKKFVEDYNTML
-476 DKLNSLYNETTYS
+476 DKLNSLYNEKQYS
-489 DYGVLTKSQENGM
+489 DYDVLTKSQENGM
-502 TADQITKWN
+502 TADQISKWN

-534 AIYTPVDSVDSK
+534 AIYTPVDSVDSQ
-546 YNSMMAIGITSSTD
+546 YNSMMAIGISSSTD

-573 ALASDPDC
+573 ALANDPDC

-592 TTTYAD
+592 TTTDAD

-607 DKEGVMNRISDKLFA
+607 DKEGVMNRISDKLFS
-622 GLKEIKSYAGTSTDT
+622 GLKEIKSYAGTSTET

-685 LGYITG
+685 LGYITS

>member
-19 MVKMGMMTKQ
+19 MVKMGMLTKQ
-29 NEYDRLYKKEVQY
+29 NEYDRLYKKEVKY
-42 EWRKEAYANVYSD
+42 EWRKEAYADLYSN
-55 LNTFNQSTLSNYKLS
+55 LNTFNQSTLSTYKLS
-70 STTLPMGT
+70 STTMPMGT
-78 SSADSKVVTAS
+78 SSADSKVATAS

-109 AYLLTKDKLS
+109 AYLLTKDKIG

-126 TSSSIYLKDVLFTA
+126 TSASSSIYLKDVLFTA
-140 DEQKII
+140 DEQKDI
-146 QNKMKADDFDSSQAL
+146 QNKMKADVFDSSQAL
-161 ISFTFSDGND
+161 ISFTFADGTE
-171 ADSTTSTISFTYDDI
+171 ADSTTSTISFTYDEI

-194 DLSSKLNNAGTN
+194 DLSSKLNSAGAN

-231 VLSVAQDGSTASANG
+231 ILSVAQDGSTASANG
-246 KKLIENLNLVAVK
+246 KKLIENLNLAAVK

-268 TSSLEEVAF
+268 TSSLEDIAF
-277 STHTGTST
+277 NTHTGTST
-285 IGGSDTDMETSV
+285 IGGSDTTMETSV
-297 KMAADD
+297 KMAATD

-315 NSAEFTVNGTTITI
+315 SSAEFTVNGKTITI

-339 LIDKINKSGAGVTA
+339 LIDKINNAGAGVTA
-353 DLDTNGQLKLSA
+353 ALDATGQLKL
-365 AGGMYASSITLG
+365 ASDDNTTKITLG
-377 VASTDT
+377 VASSDT
-383 SDAAANGRSLINGL
+383 TDAAANGRSLINGL
-397 GFDSNNKLSADT
+397 SFDSNNKLAADT

-439 VTYTLSAK
+439 VTYTLTAK

-462 ENVKKFVDDYNTML
+462 ENVKKFVEDYNTML
-476 DKLNSLYNETTYS
+476 DKLNSLYNEKQYS
-489 DYGVLTKSQENGM
+489 DYDVLTKSQENGM
-502 TADQITKWN
+502 TADQISKWN

-534 AIYTPVDSVDSK
+534 AIYTPVDSVDSQ
-546 YNSMMAIGITSSTD
+546 YNSMMAIGISSSTD

-573 ALASDPDC
+573 ALANDPDC

-592 TTTYAD
+592 TTTDAD

-607 DKEGVMNRISDKLFA
+607 DKEGVMNRISDKLFS
-622 GLKEIKSYAGTSTDT
+622 GLKEIKSYAGTSTET

-685 LGYITG
+685 LGYITS

>member
-19 MVKMGMMTKQ
+19 MVKMGMLTKQ
-29 NEYDRLYKKEVQY
+29 NEYDRLYKKEVKY
-42 EWRKEAYANVYSD
+42 EWRKEAYADLYSN
-55 LNTFNQSTLSNYKLS
+55 LNTFNQSTLSTYKLS
-70 STTLPMGT
+70 STTMPMGT
-78 SSADSKVVTAS
+78 SSADSKVATAS

-109 AYLLTKDKLS
+109 AYLLTKDKIG

-126 TSSSIYLKDVLFTA
+126 ASSSIYLKDVLFTA
-140 DEQKII
+140 DEQKDI
-146 QNKMKADDFDSSQAL
+146 QNKMKADGFDSSQAL
-161 ISFTFSDGND
+161 ISFTFADGTE
-171 ADSTTSTISFTYDDI
+171 ADSTTSTISFTYDEI

-194 DLSSKLNNAGTN
+194 DLSSKLNSAGAN

-231 VLSVAQDGSTASANG
+231 ILSVAQDGSTVSANG
-246 KKLIENLNLVAVK
+246 KKLIENLNLAAVK

-268 TSSLEEVAF
+268 TSSLEDIAF
-277 STHTGTST
+277 NTHTGTST
-285 IGGSDTDMETSV
+285 IGGSDTTMETSV
-297 KMAADD
+297 KMAATD

-315 NSAEFTVNGTTITI
+315 SSAEFTVNGKTITI

-339 LIDKINKSGAGVTA
+339 LIDKINNAGAGVTA
-353 DLDTNGQLKLSA
+353 ALDATGQLKLTSDDNTTK
-365 AGGMYASSITLG
+365 ITLG
-377 VASTDT
+377 VASSDT
-383 SDAAANGRSLINGL
+383 TDAAANGRSLINGL
-397 GFDSNNKLSADT
+397 SFDSNNKLAADT

-439 VTYTLSAK
+439 VTYTLTAK

-462 ENVKKFVDDYNTML
+462 ENVKKFVEDYNTML
-476 DKLNSLYNETTYS
+476 DKLNSLYNEKQYS
-489 DYGVLTKSQENGM
+489 DYDVLTKSQENGM
-502 TADQITKWN
+502 TADQISKWN

-534 AIYTPVDSVDSK
+534 AIYTPVDSVDSQ
-546 YNSMMAIGITSSTD
+546 YNSMMAIGISSSTD

-573 ALASDPDC
+573 ALANDPDC

-592 TTTYAD
+592 TTTDAD

-607 DKEGVMNRISDKLFA
+607 DKEGVMNRISDKLFS
-622 GLKEIKSYAGTSTDT
+622 GLKEIKSYAGTSTET

-685 LGYITG
+685 LGYITS

>member
-19 MVKMGMMTKQ
+19 MVKMGMLTKQ
-29 NEYDRLYKKEVQY
+29 NEYDRLYKKEVKY
-42 EWRKEAYANVYSD
+42 EWRKEAYADLYSN
-55 LNTFNQSTLSNYKLS
+55 LNTFNQSTLSTYKLS
-70 STTLPMGT
+70 STTMPMGT
-78 SSADSKVVTAS
+78 SSADSKVATAS

-109 AYLLTKDKLS
+109 AYLLTKDKIG

-126 TSSSIYLKDVLFTA
+126 ASSSIYLKDVLFTA
-140 DEQKII
+140 DEQKDI
-146 QNKMKADDFDSSQAL
+146 QNKMKADGFDSSQAL
-161 ISFTFSDGND
+161 ISFTFADGTE
-171 ADSTTSTISFTYDDI
+171 ADSTTSIISFTYDEI

-194 DLSSKLNNAGTN
+194 DLSSKLNSAGAN

-231 VLSVAQDGSTASANG
+231 ILSVAQDGSTASANG
-246 KKLIENLNLVAVK
+246 KKLIENLNLAAVK

-268 TSSLEEVAF
+268 TSSLEDIAF
-277 STHTGTST
+277 NTHTGTST
-285 IGGSDTDMETSV
+285 IGGSDTTMETSV
-297 KMAADD
+297 KMAATD

-315 NSAEFTVNGTTITI
+315 SSAEFTVNGKTITI

-339 LIDKINKSGAGVTA
+339 LIDKINNAGAGVTA
-353 DLDTNGQLKLSA
+353 AIDATGQLKLTSDDNTTK
-365 AGGMYASSITLG
+365 ITLG
-377 VASTDT
+377 VASSDT
-383 SDAAANGRSLINGL
+383 TDAAANGRSLINGL
-397 GFDSNNKLSADT
+397 SFDSNSKLSADT

-439 VTYTLSAK
+439 VTYTLTAK

-462 ENVKKFVDDYNTML
+462 ENVKKFVEDYNTML
-476 DKLNSLYNETTYS
+476 DKLNSLYNEKQYS
-489 DYGVLTKSQENGM
+489 DYDVLTKSQENGM
-502 TADQITKWN
+502 TADQISKWN

-534 AIYTPVDSVDSK
+534 AIYTPVDSVDSQ
-546 YNSMMAIGITSSTD
+546 YNSMMAIGISSSTD

-573 ALASDPDC
+573 ALANDPDC

-592 TTTYAD
+592 TTTDAD

-607 DKEGVMNRISDKLFA
+607 DKEGVMNRISDKLFS
-622 GLKEIKSYAGTSTDT
+622 GLKEIKSYAGTSTET

-685 LGYITG
+685 LGYITS

>member
-19 MVKMGMMTKQ
+19 MVKMGMLTKQ
-29 NEYDRLYKKEVQY
+29 NEYDRLYKKEVKY
-42 EWRKEAYANVYSD
+42 EWRKEAYADLYSN
-55 LNTFNQSTLSNYKLS
+55 LNTFNQSTLSTYKLS
-70 STTLPMGT
+70 STTMPMGT
-78 SSADSKVVTAS
+78 SSADSKVATAS

-109 AYLLTKDKLS
+109 AYLLTKDKIG

-126 TSSSIYLKDVLFTA
+126 ASSSIYLKDVLFTA
-140 DEQKII
+140 DEQKDI
-146 QNKMKADDFDSSQAL
+146 QNKMKADGFDSSQAL
-161 ISFTFSDGND
+161 ISFTFADGTE
-171 ADSTTSTISFTYDDI
+171 ADSTTSTISFTYDEI

-194 DLSSKLNNAGTN
+194 DLSSKLNSAGAN

-231 VLSVAQDGSTASANG
+231 ILSVAQDGSTASANG
-246 KKLIENLNLVAVK
+246 KKLIENLNLAAVK

-268 TSSLEEVAF
+268 TSSLEDIAF
-277 STHTGTST
+277 NTHTGTST
-285 IGGSDTDMETSV
+285 IGGSDTTMETSV
-297 KMAADD
+297 KMAATD

-315 NSAEFTVNGTTITI
+315 SSAEFTVNGKTITI

-339 LIDKINKSGAGVTA
+339 LIDKINNAGAGVTA
-353 DLDTNGQLKLSA
+353 ALDATGQLKLTSDDNTTK
-365 AGGMYASSITLG
+365 ITLG
-377 VASTDT
+377 VASSDTTDV
-383 SDAAANGRSLINGL
+383 AANGRSLINGL
-397 GFDSNNKLSADT
+397 SFDSNNKLAADT

-439 VTYTLSAK
+439 VTYTLTAK

-462 ENVKKFVDDYNTML
+462 ENVKKFVEDYNTML
-476 DKLNSLYNETTYS
+476 DKLNSLYNEKQYS
-489 DYGVLTKSQENGM
+489 DYDVLTKSQENGM
-502 TADQITKWN
+502 TADQISKWN

-534 AIYTPVDSVDSK
+534 AIYTPVDSVDSQ
-546 YNSMMAIGITSSTD
+546 YNSMMAIGISSSTD

-573 ALASDPDC
+573 ALAKDPDC

-592 TTTYAD
+592 TTTDAD

-607 DKEGVMNRISDKLFA
+607 DKEGVMNRISDKLFS
-622 GLKEIKSYAGTSTDT
+622 GLKEIKSYAGTSTET

-685 LGYITG
+685 LGYITS

>member
-19 MVKMGMMTKQ
+19 MVKMGMLTKQ
-29 NEYDRLYKKEVQY
+29 NEYDRLYKKEVKY
-42 EWRKEAYANVYSD
+42 EWRKEAYADLYSN
-55 LNTFNQSTLSNYKLS
+55 LNTFNQSTLSTYKLS
-70 STTLPMGT
+70 STTMPMGT
-78 SSADSKVVTAS
+78 SSADSKVATAS

-109 AYLLTKDKLS
+109 AYLLTKDKIG

-126 TSSSIYLKDVLFTA
+126 ASSSIYLKDVLFTA
-140 DEQKII
+140 DEQKDI
-146 QNKMKADDFDSSQAL
+146 QNKMKADVFDSSQAL
-161 ISFTFSDGND
+161 ISFTFADGTE
-171 ADSTTSTISFTYDDI
+171 ADSTTSTISFTYDEI

-194 DLSSKLNNAGTN
+194 DLSSKLNSAGAN

-231 VLSVAQDGSTASANG
+231 ILSVAQDGSTASANG
-246 KKLIENLNLVAVK
+246 KKLIENLNLAAVK

-268 TSSLEEVAF
+268 TSSLEDIAF
-277 STHTGTST
+277 NTHTGTST
-285 IGGSDTDMETSV
+285 IGGSDTTMETSV
-297 KMAADD
+297 KMAATD

-315 NSAEFTVNGTTITI
+315 SSAEFTVNGKTITI

-339 LIDKINKSGAGVTA
+339 LIDKINNAGAGVTA
-353 DLDTNGQLKLSA
+353 ALDATGQLKLTSDDNTTK
-365 AGGMYASSITLG
+365 ITLG
-377 VASTDT
+377 VASSDT
-383 SDAAANGRSLINGL
+383 TDAAANGRSLINGL
-397 GFDSNNKLSADT
+397 SFDSNNKLAADT

-439 VTYTLSAK
+439 VTYTLTAK

-462 ENVKKFVDDYNTML
+462 ENVKKFVEDYNTML
-476 DKLNSLYNETTYS
+476 DKLNSLYNEKQYS
-489 DYGVLTKSQENGM
+489 DYDVLTKSQENGM
-502 TADQITKWN
+502 TADQISKWN

-534 AIYTPVDSVDSK
+534 AIYTPVDSVDSQ
-546 YNSMMAIGITSSTD
+546 YNSMMAIGISSSTD

-573 ALASDPDC
+573 ALANDPDC

-592 TTTYAD
+592 TTTDAD

-607 DKEGVMNRISDKLFA
+607 DKEGVMNRISDKLFS
-622 GLKEIKSYAGTSTDT
+622 GLKEIKSYAGTSTET

-685 LGYITG
+685 LGYITS

>member
-19 MVKMGMMTKQ
+19 MVKMGMLTKQ
-29 NEYDRLYKKEVQY
+29 NEYDRLYKKEVKY
-42 EWRKEAYANVYSD
+42 EWRKEAYADLYSN
-55 LNTFNQSTLSNYKLS
+55 LNTFNQSTLSTYKLS
-70 STTLPMGT
+70 STTMPMGT
-78 SSADSKVVTAS
+78 SSADSKVATAS

-109 AYLLTKDKLS
+109 AYLLTKDKIG

-126 TSSSIYLKDVLFTA
+126 ASSSIYLKDVLFTA
-140 DEQKII
+140 DEQKDI
-146 QNKMKADDFDSSQAL
+146 QNKMKADGFDSSHAL
-161 ISFTFSDGND
+161 ISFTFADGTE
-171 ADSTTSTISFTYDDI
+171 ADSTTSTISFTYDEI

-194 DLSSKLNNAGTN
+194 DLSSKLNSAGAN

-231 VLSVAQDGSTASANG
+231 MLSVAQDGSTASANG
-246 KKLIENLNLVAVK
+246 KKLIENLNLAAVK

-268 TSSLEEVAF
+268 TSSLEAIAF
-277 STHTGTST
+277 NTHTGTST
-285 IGGSDTDMETSV
+285 IGGSDTTMETSV
-297 KMAADD
+297 KMAATD

-315 NSAEFTVNGTTITI
+315 SSAEFTVNGKTITI

-339 LIDKINKSGAGVTA
+339 LIDKINNAGAGVTA
-353 DLDTNGQLKLSA
+353 ALDATGQLKLTSDDNTTK
-365 AGGMYASSITLG
+365 ITLG
-377 VASTDT
+377 VASSDT
-383 SDAAANGRSLINGL
+383 TDAAANGRSLINGL
-397 GFDSNNKLSADT
+397 SFDSNNKLAADT

-439 VTYTLSAK
+439 VAYTLTAK

-462 ENVKKFVDDYNTML
+462 ENVKKFVEDYNKML
-476 DKLNSLYNETTYS
+476 DKLNSLYNEKQYS
-489 DYGVLTKSQENGM
+489 DYDVLTKSQENGM
-502 TADQITKWN
+502 TADQISKWN

-534 AIYTPVDSVDSK
+534 AIYTPVDSVDSQ
-546 YNSMMAIGITSSTD
+546 YNSMMAIGISSSTD

-573 ALASDPDC
+573 ALANDPDC

-592 TTTYAD
+592 TTTDAD

-607 DKEGVMNRISDKLFA
+607 DKEGVMNRISDKLFS
-622 GLKEIKSYAGTSTDT
+622 GLKEIKSYAGTSTET

-685 LGYITG
+685 LGYITS

>member
-19 MVKMGMMTKQ
+19 MVKMGMLTKQ
-29 NEYDRLYKKEVQY
+29 NEYDRLYKKEVKY
-42 EWRKEAYANVYSD
+42 EWRKEAYADLYSN
-55 LNTFNQSTLSNYKLS
+55 LNTFNQSTLSTYKLS
-70 STTLPMGT
+70 STTMPMGT
-78 SSADSKVVTAS
+78 SSADSKVATAS

-109 AYLLTKDKLS
+109 AYLLTKDKIG

-126 TSSSIYLKDVLFTA
+126 ASSSIYLKDVLFTA
-140 DEQKII
+140 DEQKDI
-146 QNKMKADDFDSSQAL
+146 QNKMKADGFDSSQAL
-161 ISFTFSDGND
+161 ISFTFADGTE
-171 ADSTTSTISFTYDDI
+171 ADSTTSTISFTYDEI

-194 DLSSKLNNAGTN
+194 DLSSKLNSAGAN

-231 VLSVAQDGSTASANG
+231 ILSVAQDGSTASANG
-246 KKLIENLNLVAVK
+246 KKLIANLNLAAVK

-268 TSSLEEVAF
+268 TSSLEAIAF
-277 STHTGTST
+277 NTHTGTST
-285 IGGSDTDMETSV
+285 IGGSDTTMETSV
-297 KMAADD
+297 KMAATD

-315 NSAEFTVNGTTITI
+315 SSAEFTVNGKTITI

-339 LIDKINKSGAGVTA
+339 LIDKINNAGAGVTA
-353 DLDTNGQLKLSA
+353 ALDATGQLKLTSDDNTTK
-365 AGGMYASSITLG
+365 ITLG
-377 VASTDT
+377 VASSDT
-383 SDAAANGRSLINGL
+383 TDAAANGRSLINGL
-397 GFDSNNKLSADT
+397 SFDSNNKLAADT

-439 VTYTLSAK
+439 VTYTLTAK

-462 ENVKKFVDDYNTML
+462 ENVKKFVEDYNTML
-476 DKLNSLYNETTYS
+476 DKLNSLYNEKQYS
-489 DYGVLTKSQENGM
+489 DYDVLTKSQENGM
-502 TADQITKWN
+502 TADQISKWN

-534 AIYTPVDSVDSK
+534 AIYTPVDSVDSQ
-546 YNSMMAIGITSSTD
+546 YNSMMAIGISSSTD

-573 ALASDPDC
+573 ALANDPDC

-592 TTTYAD
+592 TTTDAD
-598 GTTSTTTDY
+598 GATSTTTDY
-607 DKEGVMNRISDKLFA
+607 DKEGVMNRISDKLFS
-622 GLKEIKSYAGTSTDT
+622 GLKEIKSYAGTSTET

-673 AMETAIQQLSVS
+673 AMEMAIQQLSVS
-685 LGYITG
+685 LGYITS

>member
-19 MVKMGMMTKQ
+19 MVKMGMLTKQ
-29 NEYDRLYKKEVQY
+29 NEYDRLYKKEVKY
-42 EWRKEAYANVYSD
+42 EWRKEAYADLYSN
-55 LNTFNQSTLSNYKLS
+55 LNTFNQSTLSTYKLS
-70 STTLPMGT
+70 STTMPMGT
-78 SSADSKVVTAS
+78 SSADSKVATAS

-109 AYLLTKDKLS
+109 AYLLTKDKIG

-126 TSSSIYLKDVLFTA
+126 ASSSIYLKDVLFTA
-140 DEQKII
+140 DEQKDI
-146 QNKMKADDFDSSQAL
+146 QNKMKADGFDSSQAL
-161 ISFTFSDGND
+161 ISFTFADGTE
-171 ADSTTSTISFTYDDI
+171 ADSTTSTISFTYDEI

-194 DLSSKLNNAGTN
+194 DLSSKLNSAGAN

-231 VLSVAQDGSTASANG
+231 ILSVAQDGSTASANG
-246 KKLIENLNLVAVK
+246 KKLIENLNLAAVK

-268 TSSLEEVAF
+268 TSSLEAIAF
-277 STHTGTST
+277 NTHTGTST
-285 IGGSDTDMETSV
+285 IGGSDTTMETSV
-297 KMAADD
+297 KMAATD

-315 NSAEFTVNGTTITI
+315 SSAEFTVNGKTITI

-339 LIDKINKSGAGVTA
+339 LIDKINNAGAGVTA
-353 DLDTNGQLKLSA
+353 ALDTTGQLKLTSDDNTTK
-365 AGGMYASSITLG
+365 ITLG
-377 VASTDT
+377 VASSDT
-383 SDAAANGRSLINGL
+383 TDAAANGRSLINGL
-397 GFDSNNKLSADT
+397 SFDSNNKLAADT

-439 VTYTLSAK
+439 VTYTLTAK

-462 ENVKKFVDDYNTML
+462 ENVKKFVEDYNTML
-476 DKLNSLYNETTYS
+476 DKLNSLYNEKQYS
-489 DYGVLTKSQENGM
+489 DYDVLTKSQENGM
-502 TADQITKWN
+502 TADQISKWN

-534 AIYTPVDSVDSK
+534 AIYTPVDSVDSQ
-546 YNSMMAIGITSSTD
+546 YNSMMAIGISSSTD

-573 ALASDPDC
+573 ALANDPDC

-592 TTTYAD
+592 TTTDAD

-607 DKEGVMNRISDKLFA
+607 DKEGVMNRISDKLFS
-622 GLKEIKSYAGTSTDT
+622 GLKEIKSYAGTSTET

-685 LGYITG
+685 LGYITS

>member
-19 MVKMGMMTKQ
+19 MVKMGMLTKQ
-29 NEYDRLYKKEVQY
+29 NEYDRLYKKEVKY
-42 EWRKEAYANVYSD
+42 EWRKEAYADLYSN
-55 LNTFNQSTLSNYKLS
+55 LNTFNQSTLSTYKLS
-70 STTLPMGT
+70 STTMPMGT
-78 SSADSKVVTAS
+78 SSADSKVATAS

-109 AYLLTKDKLS
+109 AYLLTKDKIG

-126 TSSSIYLKDVLFTA
+126 ASSSIYLKDVLFTA
-140 DEQKII
+140 DEQKDI
-146 QNKMKADDFDSSQAL
+146 QNKMKADGFDSSQAL
-161 ISFTFSDGND
+161 ISFTFADGTE
-171 ADSTTSTISFTYDDI
+171 ADSMTSTISFTYDEI

-194 DLSSKLNNAGTN
+194 DLSSKLNSAGAN

-231 VLSVAQDGSTASANG
+231 ILSVAQDGSTASANG
-246 KKLIENLNLVAVK
+246 KKLIENLNLAAVK

-268 TSSLEEVAF
+268 TSSLEDIAF
-277 STHTGTST
+277 NTHTGTST
-285 IGGSDTDMETSV
+285 IGGSDTTMETSV
-297 KMAADD
+297 KMAATD

-315 NSAEFTVNGTTITI
+315 SSAEFTVNGKTITI

-339 LIDKINKSGAGVTA
+339 LIDKINKAGAGVTA
-353 DLDTNGQLKLSA
+353 ALDATGQLKLTSDDNTTK
-365 AGGMYASSITLG
+365 ITLG
-377 VASTDT
+377 VASSDT
-383 SDAAANGRSLINGL
+383 TDAAANGRSLINGL
-397 GFDSNNKLSADT
+397 SFDSNSKLSADT

-439 VTYTLSAK
+439 VTYTLTAK

-462 ENVKKFVDDYNTML
+462 ENVKKFVEDYNTML
-476 DKLNSLYNETTYS
+476 DKLNSLYNEKQYS
-489 DYGVLTKSQENGM
+489 DYDVLTKSQENGM
-502 TADQITKWN
+502 TADQISKWN

-534 AIYTPVDSVDSK
+534 AIYTPVDSVDSQ
-546 YNSMMAIGITSSTD
+546 YNSMMAIGISSSTD

-573 ALASDPDC
+573 ALANDPDC

-592 TTTYAD
+592 TTTDAD

-607 DKEGVMNRISDKLFA
+607 DKEGVMNRISDKLFS
-622 GLKEIKSYAGTSTDT
+622 GLKEIKSYAGTSTET

-685 LGYITG
+685 LGYITS

>member
-19 MVKMGMMTKQ
+19 MVKMGMLTKQ
-29 NEYDRLYKKEVQY
+29 NEYDRLYKKEVKY
-42 EWRKEAYANVYSD
+42 EWRKEAYADLYSN
-55 LNTFNQSTLSNYKLS
+55 LNTFNQSTLSTYKLS
-70 STTLPMGT
+70 STTMPMGT
-78 SSADSKVVTAS
+78 SSADSKVATAS

-109 AYLLTKDKLS
+109 AYLLTKDKIG

-126 TSSSIYLKDVLFTA
+126 ASSSIYLKDVLFTA
-140 DEQKII
+140 DEQKDI
-146 QNKMKADDFDSSQAL
+146 QNKMKADGFDSSQAL
-161 ISFTFSDGND
+161 ISFTFADGTE
-171 ADSTTSTISFTYDDI
+171 ADSTTSTISFTYDEI

-194 DLSSKLNNAGTN
+194 DLSSKLNSAGAN

-231 VLSVAQDGSTASANG
+231 ILSVAQDGSTASANG
-246 KKLIENLNLVAVK
+246 KKLIENLNLAAVK

-268 TSSLEEVAF
+268 TSSLEAIAF
-277 STHTGTST
+277 NTHTGTST
-285 IGGSDTDMETSV
+285 IGGSDTTMETSV
-297 KMAADD
+297 KMAATD

-315 NSAEFTVNGTTITI
+315 SSAEFTVNGKTITI

-339 LIDKINKSGAGVTA
+339 LIDKINNAGAGVTA
-353 DLDTNGQLKLSA
+353 ALDATGQLQLTSDDNTTK
-365 AGGMYASSITLG
+365 ITLG
-377 VASTDT
+377 VASSDT
-383 SDAAANGRSLINGL
+383 TDAAANGRSLINGL
-397 GFDSNNKLSADT
+397 SFDSNIKLSADT

-439 VTYTLSAK
+439 VTYTLTAK

-462 ENVKKFVDDYNTML
+462 ENVKKFVEDYNTML
-476 DKLNSLYNETTYS
+476 DKLNSLYNEKQYS
-489 DYGVLTKSQENGM
+489 DYDVLTKSQENGM
-502 TADQITKWN
+502 TADQISKWN

-534 AIYTPVDSVDSK
+534 AIYTPVDSVDSQ
-546 YNSMMAIGITSSTD
+546 YNSMMAIGISSSTD

-573 ALASDPDC
+573 ALANDPDC

-592 TTTYAD
+592 TTTDAD

-607 DKEGVMNRISDKLFA
+607 DKEGVMNRISDKLFS
-622 GLKEIKSYAGTSTDT
+622 GLKEIKSYAGTSTET

-685 LGYITG
+685 LGYITS

>member
-19 MVKMGMMTKQ
+19 MVKMGMLTKQ
-29 NEYDRLYKKEVQY
+29 NEYDRLYKKEVKY
-42 EWRKEAYANVYSD
+42 EWRKEAYADLYSN
-55 LNTFNQSTLSNYKLS
+55 LNTFNQSTLSTYKLS
-70 STTLPMGT
+70 STTMPMGT
-78 SSADSKVVTAS
+78 SSADSKVATAS

-109 AYLLTKDKLS
+109 AYLLTKDKIG

-126 TSSSIYLKDVLFTA
+126 ASSSIYLKDVLFTA
-140 DEQKII
+140 DEQKDI
-146 QNKMKADDFDSSQAL
+146 QNKMKADGFDSSQAL
-161 ISFTFSDGND
+161 ISFTFADGTE
-171 ADSTTSTISFTYDDI
+171 ADSTTSTISFTYDEI

-194 DLSSKLNNAGTN
+194 DLSSKLNSAGAN

-231 VLSVAQDGSTASANG
+231 ILSVAQDGSTASANG
-246 KKLIENLNLVAVK
+246 KKLIENLSLAAVK

-268 TSSLEEVAF
+268 TSSLEDIAF
-277 STHTGTST
+277 NTHTGTST
-285 IGGSDTDMETSV
+285 IGGSDTTMETSV
-297 KMAADD
+297 KMAATD
-303 KLSTLFKTNGSS
+303 KLSTLFKTNGISS
-315 NSAEFTVNGTTITI
+315 SAEFTVNGKTITI

-339 LIDKINKSGAGVTA
+339 LIDKINNAGAGVTA
-353 DLDTNGQLKLSA
+353 ALDTTGQLKLTSDDNTTK
-365 AGGMYASSITLG
+365 ITLG
-377 VASTDT
+377 VASSDT
-383 SDAAANGRSLINGL
+383 TDAAANGRSLINGL
-397 GFDSNNKLSADT
+397 SFDSNNKLAADT

-439 VTYTLSAK
+439 VTYTLTAK

-462 ENVKKFVDDYNTML
+462 ENVKKFVEDYNTML
-476 DKLNSLYNETTYS
+476 DKLNSLYNEKQYS
-489 DYGVLTKSQENGM
+489 DYDVLTKSQENGM
-502 TADQITKWN
+502 TADQISKWN

-534 AIYTPVDSVDSK
+534 AIYTPVDSVDSQ
-546 YNSMMAIGITSSTD
+546 YNSMMAIGISSSTD

-573 ALASDPDC
+573 ALANDPDC

-592 TTTYAD
+592 TTTDAD
-598 GTTSTTTDY
+598 GTTSTTNDY
-607 DKEGVMNRISDKLFA
+607 DKEGVMNRISDKLFS
-622 GLKEIKSYAGTSTDT
+622 GLKEIKSYAGTSTET

-685 LGYITG
+685 LGYITS

>member
-19 MVKMGMMTKQ
+19 MVKMGMLTKQ
-29 NEYDRLYKKEVQY
+29 NEYDRLYKKEVKY
-42 EWRKEAYANVYSD
+42 EWRKEAYADLYSN
-55 LNTFNQSTLSNYKLS
+55 LNTFNQSTLSTYKLS
-70 STTLPMGT
+70 STTMPMGT
-78 SSADSKVVTAS
+78 SSADSKVATAS

-109 AYLLTKDKLS
+109 AYLLTKDKID

-126 TSSSIYLKDVLFTA
+126 ASSSIYLKDVLFTA
-140 DEQKII
+140 DEQKDI
-146 QNKMKADDFDSSQAL
+146 QNKMKADGFDSSQAL
-161 ISFTFSDGND
+161 ISFTFADGTE
-171 ADSTTSTISFTYDDI
+171 ADSTTSTISFTYDEI

-194 DLSSKLNNAGTN
+194 DLSSKLNSAGAN

-231 VLSVAQDGSTASANG
+231 ILSVAQDGSTASANG
-246 KKLIENLNLVAVK
+246 KKLIENLNLAAVK

-268 TSSLEEVAF
+268 TSSLEDIAF
-277 STHTGTST
+277 NTHTGTST
-285 IGGSDTDMETSV
+285 IGGSDTTMETSV
-297 KMAADD
+297 KIAATD

-315 NSAEFTVNGTTITI
+315 SSAEFTVNGKTITI

-339 LIDKINKSGAGVTA
+339 LIDKINNAGAGVTA
-353 DLDTNGQLKLSA
+353 ALDATGQLKLTSDDNTTK
-365 AGGMYASSITLG
+365 ITLG
-377 VASTDT
+377 VASSDT
-383 SDAAANGRSLINGL
+383 TDAAANGRSLINGL
-397 GFDSNNKLSADT
+397 SFDSNNKLAADT

-439 VTYTLSAK
+439 VTYTLTAK

-462 ENVKKFVDDYNTML
+462 ENVKKFVEDYNTML
-476 DKLNSLYNETTYS
+476 DKLNSLYNEKQYS
-489 DYGVLTKSQENGM
+489 DYDVLTKSQENGM
-502 TADQITKWN
+502 TADQISKWN

-534 AIYTPVDSVDSK
+534 AIYTPVDSVDSQ
-546 YNSMMAIGITSSTD
+546 YNSMMAIGISSSTD

-573 ALASDPDC
+573 ALANDPDC

-592 TTTYAD
+592 TTTDAD

-607 DKEGVMNRISDKLFA
+607 DKEGVMNRISDKLFS
-622 GLKEIKSYAGTSTDT
+622 GLKEIKSYAGTSTET

-685 LGYITG
+685 LGYITS

>member
-19 MVKMGMMTKQ
+19 MVKMGMLTKQ
-29 NEYDRLYKKEVQY
+29 NEYDRLYKKEVKY
-42 EWRKEAYANVYSD
+42 EWRKEAYADLYSN
-55 LNTFNQSTLSNYKLS
+55 LNTFNQSTLSTYKLS
-70 STTLPMGT
+70 STTMPMGT
-78 SSADSKVVTAS
+78 SSADSKVATAS

-109 AYLLTKDKLS
+109 AYLLTKDKIG

-126 TSSSIYLKDVLFTA
+126 ASSSIYLKDVLFTA
-140 DEQKII
+140 DEQKDI
-146 QNKMKADDFDSSQAL
+146 QNKMKADGFDSSQAL
-161 ISFTFSDGND
+161 ISFTFADGTE
-171 ADSTTSTISFTYDDI
+171 ADSTTATISFTYDEI

-194 DLSSKLNNAGTN
+194 DLSSKLNSAGAN

-231 VLSVAQDGSTASANG
+231 ILSVAQDGSTASANG
-246 KKLIENLNLVAVK
+246 KKLIENLNLAAVK

-268 TSSLEEVAF
+268 TSSLEAIAF
-277 STHTGTST
+277 NTHTGTST
-285 IGGSDTDMETSV
+285 IGGSDTTMETSV
-297 KMAADD
+297 KMAATD

-315 NSAEFTVNGTTITI
+315 SSAEFTVNGKTITI

-339 LIDKINKSGAGVTA
+339 LIDKINNAGAGVTA
-353 DLDTNGQLKLSA
+353 ALDATGQLKLTSDDNTTK
-365 AGGMYASSITLG
+365 ITLG
-377 VASTDT
+377 VASSDT
-383 SDAAANGRSLINGL
+383 TDAAANGRSLINGL
-397 GFDSNNKLSADT
+397 SFDSNNKLAADT

-439 VTYTLSAK
+439 VTYTLTAK

-462 ENVKKFVDDYNTML
+462 ENVKKFVEDYNTML
-476 DKLNSLYNETTYS
+476 DKLNSLYNEKQYS
-489 DYGVLTKSQENGM
+489 DYDVLTKSQENGM
-502 TADQITKWN
+502 TADQISKWN

-534 AIYTPVDSVDSK
+534 AIYTPVDSVDSQ
-546 YNSMMAIGITSSTD
+546 YNSMMAIGISSSTD

-573 ALASDPDC
+573 ALANDPDC

-592 TTTYAD
+592 TTTDAD

-607 DKEGVMNRISDKLFA
+607 DKEGVMNRISDKLFS
-622 GLKEIKSYAGTSTDT
+622 GLKEIKSYAGTSTET

-685 LGYITG
+685 LGYITS

>member
-19 MVKMGMMTKQ
+19 MVKMGMLTKQ
-29 NEYDRLYKKEVQY
+29 NEYDRLYKKEVKY
-42 EWRKEAYANVYSD
+42 EWRKEAYADLYSN
-55 LNTFNQSTLSNYKLS
+55 LNTFNQSTLSTYKLS
-70 STTLPMGT
+70 STTMPMGT
-78 SSADSKVVTAS
+78 SSADSKVATAS

-109 AYLLTKDKLS
+109 AYLLTKDKIG

-126 TSSSIYLKDVLFTA
+126 ASSSIYLKDVLFTA
-140 DEQKII
+140 DEQKDI
-146 QNKMKADDFDSSQAL
+146 QNKMKADVFDSSQAL
-161 ISFTFSDGND
+161 ISFTFADGTE
-171 ADSTTSTISFTYDDI
+171 ADSTTSTISFTYDEI

-194 DLSSKLNNAGTN
+194 DLSSKLNSAGAN

-231 VLSVAQDGSTASANG
+231 ILSVAQDGSTASANG
-246 KKLIENLNLVAVK
+246 KKLIENLNLAAVK

-268 TSSLEEVAF
+268 TSSLEDIAF
-277 STHTGTST
+277 NTHTGTST
-285 IGGSDTDMETSV
+285 IGGSDTTMETSV
-297 KMAADD
+297 KMAATD

-315 NSAEFTVNGTTITI
+315 SSAEFTVNGKTITI

-339 LIDKINKSGAGVTA
+339 LIDKINNAGAGVTA
-353 DLDTNGQLKLSA
+353 ALDATGQLKLTSDDNTTK
-365 AGGMYASSITLG
+365 ITLG
-377 VASTDT
+377 VASSDT
-383 SDAAANGRSLINGL
+383 TDAAANGRSLINGL
-397 GFDSNNKLSADT
+397 SFDSNNKLAADT

-439 VTYTLSAK
+439 VTYTLTAK
-447 GSTTVTV
+447 GSKTVTV
-454 TNDTDKLV
+454 TNDTDKLA
-462 ENVKKFVDDYNTML
+462 ENVKKFVEDYNKML
-476 DKLNSLYNETTYS
+476 DKLNSLYNEKQYS
-489 DYGVLTKSQENGM
+489 DYDVLTKSQENGM
-502 TADQITKWN
+502 TADQISKWN

-534 AIYTPVDSVDSK
+534 AIYTPVDSVDSQ
-546 YNSMMAIGITSSTD
+546 YNSMMAIGISSSTD

-566 DEDKLKT
+566 DENKLKT
-573 ALASDPDC
+573 ALANDPDC

-592 TTTYAD
+592 TTTDAD

-607 DKEGVMNRISDKLFA
+607 DKEGVMNRISDKLFS
-622 GLKEIKSYAGTSTDT
+622 GLKEIKSYAGTSTET

-685 LGYITG
+685 LGYITS

>member
-19 MVKMGMMTKQ
+19 MVKMGMLTKQ
-29 NEYDRLYKKEVQY
+29 NEYDRLYKKEVKY
-42 EWRKEAYANVYSD
+42 EWRKEAYADLYSN
-55 LNTFNQSTLSNYKLS
+55 LNTFNQSTLSTYKLS
-70 STTLPMGT
+70 STTMPMGT
-78 SSADSKVVTAS
+78 SSADSKVATAS

-109 AYLLTKDKLS
+109 AYLLTKDKIG

-126 TSSSIYLKDVLFTA
+126 ASSSIYLKDVLFTA
-140 DEQKII
+140 DEQKDI
-146 QNKMKADDFDSSQAL
+146 QNKMKADGFDSSQAL
-161 ISFTFSDGND
+161 ISFTFADGTE
-171 ADSTTSTISFTYDDI
+171 ADSTTSTISFTYDEI

-194 DLSSKLNNAGTN
+194 DLSSKLNSAGAN

-231 VLSVAQDGSTASANG
+231 ILSVAQDGSTASANG
-246 KKLIENLNLVAVK
+246 KKLIENLNLAAVK

-268 TSSLEEVAF
+268 TSSLEDIAF
-277 STHTGTST
+277 NTHTGTST
-285 IGGSDTDMETSV
+285 IGGSDTTMETSV
-297 KMAADD
+297 KMAATD

-315 NSAEFTVNGTTITI
+315 SSAEFTVNGKTITI
-329 DDVTSATVSD
+329 DDVKSATVSD
-339 LIDKINKSGAGVTA
+339 LIDKINNAGAGVTA
-353 DLDTNGQLKLSA
+353 ALDTTGQLKLTSDDNTTK
-365 AGGMYASSITLG
+365 ITLG
-377 VASTDT
+377 VASSDT
-383 SDAAANGRSLINGL
+383 TDAAANGRSLINGL
-397 GFDSNNKLSADT
+397 SFDSNNKLAADT

-439 VTYTLSAK
+439 VTYTLTAK

-462 ENVKKFVDDYNTML
+462 ENVKKFVEDYNTML
-476 DKLNSLYNETTYS
+476 DKLNSLYNEKQYS
-489 DYGVLTKSQENGM
+489 DYDVLTKSQENGM
-502 TADQITKWN
+502 TADQISKWN

-534 AIYTPVDSVDSK
+534 AIYTPVDSVDSQ
-546 YNSMMAIGITSSTD
+546 YNSMMAIGISSSTD

-573 ALASDPDC
+573 ALANDPDC

-592 TTTYAD
+592 TTTDAD

-607 DKEGVMNRISDKLFA
+607 DKEGVMNRISDKLFS
-622 GLKEIKSYAGTSTDT
+622 GLKEIKSYAGTSTET

-685 LGYITG
+685 LGYITS

>member
-19 MVKMGMMTKQ
+19 MVKMGMLTKQ
-29 NEYDRLYKKEVQY
+29 NEYDRLYKKEVKY
-42 EWRKEAYANVYSD
+42 EWRKEAYADLYSN
-55 LNTFNQSTLSNYKLS
+55 LNTFNQSTLSTYKLS
-70 STTLPMGT
+70 STTMPMGT
-78 SSADSKVVTAS
+78 SSADSKVATAS

-109 AYLLTKDKLS
+109 AYLLTKDKIG

-126 TSSSIYLKDVLFTA
+126 ASSSIYLKDVLFTA
-140 DEQKII
+140 DEQKDI
-146 QNKMKADDFDSSQAL
+146 QNKMKADGFDSSQAL
-161 ISFTFSDGND
+161 ISFTFADGTE
-171 ADSTTSTISFTYDDI
+171 ADSTTSTISFTYDEI

-194 DLSSKLNNAGTN
+194 DLSSKLNSAGAN

-231 VLSVAQDGSTASANG
+231 ILSVAQDGSTASANG
-246 KKLIENLNLVAVK
+246 KKLIENLNLAAVK

-268 TSSLEEVAF
+268 TSSLEAIAF
-277 STHTGTST
+277 NTHTGTST
-285 IGGSDTDMETSV
+285 IGGSDTTMETSV
-297 KMAADD
+297 KMAATD

-315 NSAEFTVNGTTITI
+315 SSAEFTVNGKTITI

-339 LIDKINKSGAGVTA
+339 LIDKINNAGAGITA
-353 DLDTNGQLKLSA
+353 ALDATGKLKLTSDDNTTK
-365 AGGMYASSITLG
+365 ITLG
-377 VASTDT
+377 VASSDT
-383 SDAAANGRSLINGL
+383 TDAAANGRSLINGL
-397 GFDSNNKLSADT
+397 SFDSNNKLAADT

-439 VTYTLSAK
+439 VTYTLTAK

-462 ENVKKFVDDYNTML
+462 ENVKKFVEDYNTML
-476 DKLNSLYNETTYS
+476 DKLNSLYNEKQYS
-489 DYGVLTKSQENGM
+489 DYDVLTKSQENGM
-502 TADQITKWN
+502 TADQISKWN

-534 AIYTPVDSVDSK
+534 AIYTPVDSVDSQ
-546 YNSMMAIGITSSTD
+546 YNSMMAIGISSSTD

-573 ALASDPDC
+573 ALANDPDC

-592 TTTYAD
+592 TTTDAD

-607 DKEGVMNRISDKLFA
+607 DKEGVMNRISDKLFS
-622 GLKEIKSYAGTSTDT
+622 GLKEIKSYAGTSTET

-685 LGYITG
+685 LGYITS

>member
-19 MVKMGMMTKQ
+19 MVKMGMLTKQ
-29 NEYDRLYKKEVQY
+29 NEYDRLYKKEVKY
-42 EWRKEAYANVYSD
+42 EWRKEAYADLYSN
-55 LNTFNQSTLSNYKLS
+55 LNTFNQSTLSTYKLS
-70 STTLPMGT
+70 STTMPMGT
-78 SSADSKVVTAS
+78 SSADSKVATAS

-99 TVNVTELSSN
+99 SVNVTDLSSN
-109 AYLLTKDKLS
+109 AYLLTKDKIG

-126 TSSSIYLKDVLFTA
+126 ASSSIYLKDVLFTA
-140 DEQKII
+140 DEQKDI
-146 QNKMKADDFDSSQAL
+146 QNKMKADGFDSSQAL
-161 ISFTFSDGND
+161 ISFTFADGTE
-171 ADSTTSTISFTYDDI
+171 ADSTTSTISFTYDEI

-194 DLSSKLNNAGTN
+194 DLSSKLNSAGAN

-231 VLSVAQDGSTASANG
+231 ILSVAQDGSTASANG
-246 KKLIENLNLVAVK
+246 KKLIENLNLAAVK

-268 TSSLEEVAF
+268 TSSLEAIAF
-277 STHTGTST
+277 NTHTGTST
-285 IGGSDTDMETSV
+285 IGGSDTTMETSV
-297 KMAADD
+297 KMAATD

-315 NSAEFTVNGTTITI
+315 SSAEFTVNGKTITI

-339 LIDKINKSGAGVTA
+339 LIDKINNAGAGVTA
-353 DLDTNGQLKLSA
+353 ALDATGQLKLTSDDNTTK
-365 AGGMYASSITLG
+365 ITLG
-377 VASTDT
+377 VASSDT
-383 SDAAANGRSLINGL
+383 TDAAANGRSLINGL
-397 GFDSNNKLSADT
+397 SFDSNNKLAADT

-439 VTYTLSAK
+439 VTYTLTAK

-462 ENVKKFVDDYNTML
+462 ENVKKFVEDYNTML
-476 DKLNSLYNETTYS
+476 DKLNSLYNEKQYS
-489 DYGVLTKSQENGM
+489 DYDVLTKSQENGM
-502 TADQITKWN
+502 TADQISKWN

-534 AIYTPVDSVDSK
+534 AIYTPVDSVDSQ
-546 YNSMMAIGITSSTD
+546 YNSMMAIGISSSTD

-573 ALASDPDC
+573 ALANDPDC
-581 VYQIFASSGDV
+581 VYQIFASSGNV
-592 TTTYAD
+592 TTTDAD

-607 DKEGVMNRISDKLFA
+607 DKEGVMNRISDKLFS
-622 GLKEIKSYAGTSTDT
+622 GLKEIKSYAGTSTET

-685 LGYITG
+685 LGYITS

>member
-19 MVKMGMMTKQ
+19 MVKMGMLTKQ
-29 NEYDRLYKKEVQY
+29 NEYDRLYKKEVKY
-42 EWRKEAYANVYSD
+42 EWRKEAYADLYSN
-55 LNTFNQSTLSNYKLS
+55 LNTFNQSTLSTYKLS
-70 STTLPMGT
+70 STTMPMGT
-78 SSADSKVVTAS
+78 SSADSKVATAS

-109 AYLLTKDKLS
+109 AYLLTKDKIG

-126 TSSSIYLKDVLFTA
+126 ASASIYLKDVLFTA
-140 DEQKII
+140 DEQKDI
-146 QNKMKADDFDSSQAL
+146 QNKMKADVFDSSQAL
-161 ISFTFSDGND
+161 ISFTFADGTE
-171 ADSTTSTISFTYDDI
+171 ADSTTSTISFTYDEI

-194 DLSSKLNNAGTN
+194 DLSSKLNSAGAN

-231 VLSVAQDGSTASANG
+231 ILSVAQDGSTASANG
-246 KKLIENLNLVAVK
+246 KKLIENLNLAAVK

-268 TSSLEEVAF
+268 TSSLEDIAF
-277 STHTGTST
+277 NTHTGTST
-285 IGGSDTDMETSV
+285 IGGSDTTMETSV
-297 KMAADD
+297 KMAATD

-315 NSAEFTVNGTTITI
+315 SSAEFTVNGKTITI

-339 LIDKINKSGAGVTA
+339 LIDKINNAGAGVTA
-353 DLDTNGQLKLSA
+353 ALDATGQLKL
-365 AGGMYASSITLG
+365 ASDDNTTKITLG
-377 VASTDT
+377 VASSDT
-383 SDAAANGRSLINGL
+383 TDAAANGRSLINGL
-397 GFDSNNKLSADT
+397 SFDSNSKLAADT

-439 VTYTLSAK
+439 VTYTLTAK

-462 ENVKKFVDDYNTML
+462 ENVKKFVEDYNTML
-476 DKLNSLYNETTYS
+476 DKLNSLYNEKQYS
-489 DYGVLTKSQENGM
+489 DYDVLTKSQENGM
-502 TADQITKWN
+502 TADQISKWN

-534 AIYTPVDSVDSK
+534 AIYTPVDSVDSQ
-546 YNSMMAIGITSSTD
+546 YNSMMAIGISSSTD

-573 ALASDPDC
+573 ALANDPDC

-592 TTTYAD
+592 TTTDAD
-598 GTTSTTTDY
+598 GTTSTTNDY
-607 DKEGVMNRISDKLFA
+607 DKEGVMNRISDKLFS
-622 GLKEIKSYAGTSTDT
+622 GLKEIKSYAGTSTET

-685 LGYITG
+685 LGYITS